1 MKDLIEI
8 TLDFET
14 YYCKKSKYSLAAKG
28 MTYEKYIRDEKF
40 EVIGLAVKVGNRNTE
55 WLSPHEIQDWI
66 NHVEVAYGWENVR
79 LIAQNAVFD
88 ASILGL
94 KFNVYPGQ
102 IADTMLMSKA
112 VQQWDGNSLDVIT
125 RQLRA
130 KYGWVCVQNNDGTAW
145 VGSATGEN
153 EQLKQFAVDKGT
165 EVHDA
170 DGKHLDDFTDED
182 YEAYAQYCIIDVDLT
197 WSAYRFFLDYYGF
210 PEQEID
216 VMTTSIEMYTYPVME
231 LDTKVLEEVKANV
244 NQLREES
251 LARAGV
257 TLEEV
262 RSDAKFAEALMKL
275 GVEPP
280 TKINTKGEIKY
291 AFAKKDLEFL
301 KLLEHEDEGV
311 RELAQARFDNK
322 SSQAVTRVEDFLS
335 KAERGKLCVGIEYYG
350 ARTGRFGGFEGN
362 LQNLN
367 RNKVVGKDTPYGRLV
382 FYKGKADRFMK
393 LGEDGK
399 VLLARAGWVENDED
413 ELHEVG
419 LRDSVKAP
427 KGKTLVV
434 NDLSQIECVSGDSIV
449 LTDSGLKK
457 ICDISTSDLVFDGV
471 EYVKHDGVMF
481 KGVKDVIEYCGVV
494 GTPDHIVYTRDG
506 EPISLD
512 QAAFSKTELSTGG
525 SEWEKVW
532 EMAGD
537 EQTYTV
543 DDTDD
548 QSLVSMPMWF
558 GASSFSKRFEKRLI
572 HRLSKVRQRKR
583 ESLRRLTEKT
593 LQSVAC
599 QVQRLTRKGEGRQ
612 IYKQNL
618 RECGKS
624 VQELRRICP
633 LYVGARPERGLF
645 WLGARPYRHER
656 TLRKGKPSFC
666 NARAKRTNKGL
677 QRYGYLQW
685 RNDVCIEVCKN
696 LCTAL
701 SPRQCEQNGT
711 RWTNSGRNNLAFKH
725 QKTGALGIQGRTN
738 DTFRVHSQIQ
748 QQEGRGYA
756 STTGSEA
763 TRFTKLGNPIIGTI
777 PVYDIINCGVRHR
790 FCCNGVIVS
799 NCRVL
804 AYAAPEQWVLDAF
817 VAKKDIYKA
826 QASKSFGVPYE
837 EITKSMRFVG
847 KSQILGLGFQAGEN
861 GLRVVLGKRSED
873 FSSEELQGWVKSYR
887 ASVPN
892 IVAFWRKYK
901 AVLRAMVQGTSVSI
915 DDKGILQLEG
925 NCVVLP
931 NGMKLVYRSIRC
943 EKNENGF
950 DQYVYWGRNI
960 RTKKPDW
967 ENTFEGR
974 MVENAVQ
981 ALARIVLTTQ
991 MGWIKAEFRKRGW
1004 SRDDAHLAMQVHD
1017 ELIVCC
1023 REDIAEEVLEIMQHY
1038 MAKPPHWASDLPLGS
1053 DGDIA
1058 KRYGCAK

>member
-1 MKDLIEI
+1 MKDSIEI

-28 MTYEKYIRDEKF
+28 MTYEKYIRDNKF

-94 KFNVYPGQ
+94 KYNVYPGQ

-125 RQLRA
+125 RQLRT
-130 KYGWVCVQNNDGTAW
+130 KYGWICVQNNDGSTW

-170 DGKHLDDFTDED
+170 DGKHLCDFTDEAYD
-182 YEAYAQYCIIDVDLT
+182 AYAQYCITDVDLT

-280 TKINTKGEIKY
+280 TKINTKGEVKY

-382 FYKGKADRFMK
+382 FYKGKVDRFMK
-393 LGEDGK
+393 LGSDGK

-434 NDLSQIECVSGDSIV
+434 NDLSQIEC
-449 LTDSGLKK
+449 
-457 ICDISTSDLVFDGV
+457 
-471 EYVKHDGVMF
+471 
-481 KGVKDVIEYCGVV
+481 
-494 GTPDHIVYTRDG
+494 
-506 EPISLD
+506 
-512 QAAFSKTELSTGG
+512 
-525 SEWEKVW
+525 
-532 EMAGD
+532 
-537 EQTYTV
+537 
-543 DDTDD
+543 
-548 QSLVSMPMWF
+548 
-558 GASSFSKRFEKRLI
+558 
-572 HRLSKVRQRKR
+572 
-583 ESLRRLTEKT
+583 
-593 LQSVAC
+593 
-599 QVQRLTRKGEGRQ
+599 
-612 IYKQNL
+612 
-618 RECGKS
+618 
-624 VQELRRICP
+624 RI
-633 LYVGARPERGLF
+633 
-645 WLGARPYRHER
+645 
-656 TLRKGKPSFC
+656 
-666 NARAKRTNKGL
+666 
-677 QRYGYLQW
+677 
-685 RNDVCIEVCKN
+685 
-696 LCTAL
+696 
-701 SPRQCEQNGT
+701 
-711 RWTNSGRNNLAFKH
+711 
-725 QKTGALGIQGRTN
+725 
-738 DTFRVHSQIQ
+738 
-748 QQEGRGYA
+748 
-756 STTGSEA
+756 
-763 TRFTKLGNPIIGTI
+763 
-777 PVYDIINCGVRHR
+777 
-790 FCCNGVIVS
+790 
-799 NCRVL
+799 L
-804 AYAAPEQWVLDAF
+804 AYTAHEQWVLDAF

-901 AVLRAMVQGTSVSI
+901 AVLRAMVQGMNVGI

-931 NGMKLVYRSIRC
+931 NGMKLVYRDIRC

-950 DQYVYWGRNI
+950 DQYIYWGRNI

-1023 REDIAEEVLEIMQHY
+1023 REDIAEEALEIMQHY
-1038 MAKPPHWASDLPLGS
+1038 MAKPPYWAADLPLGS

>member
-8 TLDFET
+8 ALDFET

-28 MTYEKYIRDEKF
+28 MTYEKYIRSEQF
-40 EVIGLAVKVGNRNTE
+40 EIIGLAVKVGSRPTE
-55 WLSPHEIQDWI
+55 WLRPHEIEDWI
-66 NHVEVAYGWENVR
+66 KHIEIAYGWENVR

-94 KFNVYPGQ
+94 KYNVYPGQ

-130 KYGWVCVQNNDGTAW
+130 KYGWICVQNKDGTVW

-170 DGKHLDDFTDED
+170 DGKHLCDFTGEE
-182 YEAYAQYCIIDVDLT
+182 YEAYAQYCITDVDLT

-280 TKINTKGEIKY
+280 TKINTKGETKY

-382 FYKGKADRFMK
+382 FYKGKVDRFMK
-393 LGEDGK
+393 LGSDGK

-434 NDLSQIECVSGDSIV
+434 NDLSQIEC
-449 LTDSGLKK
+449 
-457 ICDISTSDLVFDGV
+457 
-471 EYVKHDGVMF
+471 
-481 KGVKDVIEYCGVV
+481 
-494 GTPDHIVYTRDG
+494 
-506 EPISLD
+506 
-512 QAAFSKTELSTGG
+512 
-525 SEWEKVW
+525 
-532 EMAGD
+532 
-537 EQTYTV
+537 
-543 DDTDD
+543 
-548 QSLVSMPMWF
+548 
-558 GASSFSKRFEKRLI
+558 
-572 HRLSKVRQRKR
+572 
-583 ESLRRLTEKT
+583 
-593 LQSVAC
+593 
-599 QVQRLTRKGEGRQ
+599 
-612 IYKQNL
+612 
-618 RECGKS
+618 
-624 VQELRRICP
+624 RI
-633 LYVGARPERGLF
+633 
-645 WLGARPYRHER
+645 
-656 TLRKGKPSFC
+656 
-666 NARAKRTNKGL
+666 
-677 QRYGYLQW
+677 
-685 RNDVCIEVCKN
+685 
-696 LCTAL
+696 
-701 SPRQCEQNGT
+701 
-711 RWTNSGRNNLAFKH
+711 
-725 QKTGALGIQGRTN
+725 
-738 DTFRVHSQIQ
+738 
-748 QQEGRGYA
+748 
-756 STTGSEA
+756 
-763 TRFTKLGNPIIGTI
+763 
-777 PVYDIINCGVRHR
+777 
-790 FCCNGVIVS
+790 
-799 NCRVL
+799 L
-804 AYAAPEQWVLDAF
+804 AYTAHEQWVLDAF

-901 AVLRAMVQGTSVSI
+901 AVLRAMVQGMNVGI

-931 NGMKLVYRSIRC
+931 NGMKLVYRDIRC

>member
-1 MKDLIEI
+1 MKDIIEI

-14 YYCKKSKYSLAAKG
+14 YYSKKEKYSLATKG
-28 MTYEKYIRDEKF
+28 MTYEKYIRDPKF
-40 EVIGLAVKVGNRNTE
+40 EIIGVSAKVGSRNTE
-55 WLSPHEIQDWI
+55 WLCPHEIQDFVDHI
-66 NHVEVAYGWENVR
+66 EVAYGWDNVR
-79 LIAQNAVFD
+79 MIAQNAVFD

-94 KFNVYPGQ
+94 KYNVYPGQ

-112 VQQWDGNSLDVIT
+112 IQQWDGNSLDVIT
-125 RQLRA
+125 RKLRE
-130 KYGWVCVQNNDGTAW
+130 KYRWICVQNDDGSTW
-145 VGSATGEN
+145 VGQAVGEN
-153 EQLKQFAVDKGT
+153 EQLKPFAVDKGT

-170 DGKHLDDFTDED
+170 DGKRLQDFTEEE
-182 YEAYAQYCIIDVDLT
+182 YEAYAQYCITDVDLT
-197 WSAYRFFLDYYGF
+197 WSAYRFFMDHYGF

-231 LDTKVLEEVKANV
+231 LDKKVLEEVKANV

-280 TKINTKGEIKY
+280 TKINTKGEVKY

-367 RNKVVGKDTPYGRLV
+367 RNKTVGKDTPYGRLV

-399 VLLARAGWVENDED
+399 VLLAKSGWVENDED

-449 LTDSGLKK
+449 LTDSGLKN
-457 ICDISTSDLVFDGV
+457 ICDISTSDLVFDGM

-512 QAAFSKTELSTGG
+512 QAAFSKAELSTGG
-525 SEWEKVW
+525 DEWKKLW
-532 EMAGD
+532 EIASA
-537 EQTYTV
+537 EQTYT
-543 DDTDD
+543 
-548 QSLVSMPMWF
+548 
-558 GASSFSKRFEKRLI
+558 I
-572 HRLSKVRQRKR
+572 
-583 ESLRRLTEKT
+583 
-593 LQSVAC
+593 
-599 QVQRLTRKGEGRQ
+599 
-612 IYKQNL
+612 
-618 RECGKS
+618 
-624 VQELRRICP
+624 
-633 LYVGARPERGLF
+633 
-645 WLGARPYRHER
+645 
-656 TLRKGKPSFC
+656 
-666 NARAKRTNKGL
+666 
-677 QRYGYLQW
+677 
-685 RNDVCIEVCKN
+685 
-696 LCTAL
+696 
-701 SPRQCEQNGT
+701 
-711 RWTNSGRNNLAFKH
+711 
-725 QKTGALGIQGRTN
+725 N
-738 DTFRVHSQIQ
+738 DTSRVHSQIQ
-748 QQEGRGYA
+748 QRESRVDA
-756 STTGSEA
+756 PTPSNKS

-777 PVYDIINCGVRHR
+777 PVYDIINCGPRHR

-804 AYAAPEQWVLDAF
+804 AYTAHEQWVLDAF
-817 VAKKDIYKA
+817 VSKKDIYKA

-837 EITKSMRFVG
+837 EITKSMRFIG

-873 FSSEELQGWVKSYR
+873 FSSEELQSWVKSYR

-892 IVAFWRKYK
+892 IVEFWKKYK
-901 AVLRAMVQGTSVSI
+901 AVLKAMVQGVSVDV

-931 NGMKLVYRSIRC
+931 NGMKLVYRKMRVD
-943 EKNENGF
+943 KNERGF
-950 DQYVYWGRNI
+950 DQYTYWGKNV

-974 MVENAVQ
+974 MVENAIQ

-991 MGWIKAEFRKRGW
+991 MSWIKAEFRKRGW

>member
-1 MKDLIEI
+1 MELTEI

-14 YYCKKSKYSLAAKG
+14 YYNKKSKYSLAAKG
-28 MTYEKYIRDEKF
+28 MTYEKYIRDDKF

-94 KFNVYPGQ
+94 KYNVYPGQ

-125 RQLRA
+125 RQLRT
-130 KYGWVCVQNNDGTAW
+130 KYGWICVQNNDGRTW

-170 DGKHLDDFTDED
+170 DGKHLCDFTDEAYD
-182 YEAYAQYCIIDVDLT
+182 AYAQYCITDVDLT

-251 LARAGV
+251 LVRAGV

-280 TKINTKGEIKY
+280 TKINTKGEVKY

-382 FYKGKADRFMK
+382 FYKGKVDRFMK
-393 LGEDGK
+393 LVPDGK

-434 NDLSQIECVSGDSIV
+434 NDLSQIEC
-449 LTDSGLKK
+449 
-457 ICDISTSDLVFDGV
+457 
-471 EYVKHDGVMF
+471 
-481 KGVKDVIEYCGVV
+481 
-494 GTPDHIVYTRDG
+494 
-506 EPISLD
+506 
-512 QAAFSKTELSTGG
+512 
-525 SEWEKVW
+525 
-532 EMAGD
+532 
-537 EQTYTV
+537 
-543 DDTDD
+543 
-548 QSLVSMPMWF
+548 
-558 GASSFSKRFEKRLI
+558 
-572 HRLSKVRQRKR
+572 
-583 ESLRRLTEKT
+583 
-593 LQSVAC
+593 
-599 QVQRLTRKGEGRQ
+599 
-612 IYKQNL
+612 
-618 RECGKS
+618 
-624 VQELRRICP
+624 RI
-633 LYVGARPERGLF
+633 
-645 WLGARPYRHER
+645 
-656 TLRKGKPSFC
+656 
-666 NARAKRTNKGL
+666 
-677 QRYGYLQW
+677 
-685 RNDVCIEVCKN
+685 
-696 LCTAL
+696 
-701 SPRQCEQNGT
+701 
-711 RWTNSGRNNLAFKH
+711 
-725 QKTGALGIQGRTN
+725 
-738 DTFRVHSQIQ
+738 
-748 QQEGRGYA
+748 
-756 STTGSEA
+756 
-763 TRFTKLGNPIIGTI
+763 
-777 PVYDIINCGVRHR
+777 
-790 FCCNGVIVS
+790 
-799 NCRVL
+799 L
-804 AYAAPEQWVLDAF
+804 AYTAHEQWVLDAF

-901 AVLRAMVQGTSVSI
+901 AVLRAMVQGMNVGI

-931 NGMKLVYRSIRC
+931 NGMKLVYRDIRC

-950 DQYVYWGRNI
+950 DQYIYWGRNI

>member
-28 MTYEKYIRDEKF
+28 MTYEKYIRDNKF

-55 WLSPHEIQDWI
+55 WLRPHEIEDWI

-94 KFNVYPGQ
+94 KYNVYPGQ

-125 RQLRA
+125 RQLRT
-130 KYGWVCVQNNDGTAW
+130 KYGWICVQNNDGSTW

-170 DGKHLDDFTDED
+170 DGKHLCDFTDEEYD
-182 YEAYAQYCIIDVDLT
+182 AYAQYCITDVDLT
-197 WSAYRFFLDYYGF
+197 WSAYRFFLYYYGF

-251 LARAGV
+251 LTRAGV

-280 TKINTKGEIKY
+280 TKINTKGEVKY

-382 FYKGKADRFMK
+382 FYKGKVDRFMK
-393 LGEDGK
+393 LGSDGK

-434 NDLSQIECVSGDSIV
+434 NDLSQIEC
-449 LTDSGLKK
+449 
-457 ICDISTSDLVFDGV
+457 
-471 EYVKHDGVMF
+471 
-481 KGVKDVIEYCGVV
+481 
-494 GTPDHIVYTRDG
+494 
-506 EPISLD
+506 
-512 QAAFSKTELSTGG
+512 
-525 SEWEKVW
+525 
-532 EMAGD
+532 
-537 EQTYTV
+537 
-543 DDTDD
+543 
-548 QSLVSMPMWF
+548 
-558 GASSFSKRFEKRLI
+558 
-572 HRLSKVRQRKR
+572 
-583 ESLRRLTEKT
+583 
-593 LQSVAC
+593 
-599 QVQRLTRKGEGRQ
+599 
-612 IYKQNL
+612 
-618 RECGKS
+618 
-624 VQELRRICP
+624 RI
-633 LYVGARPERGLF
+633 
-645 WLGARPYRHER
+645 
-656 TLRKGKPSFC
+656 
-666 NARAKRTNKGL
+666 
-677 QRYGYLQW
+677 
-685 RNDVCIEVCKN
+685 
-696 LCTAL
+696 
-701 SPRQCEQNGT
+701 
-711 RWTNSGRNNLAFKH
+711 
-725 QKTGALGIQGRTN
+725 
-738 DTFRVHSQIQ
+738 
-748 QQEGRGYA
+748 
-756 STTGSEA
+756 
-763 TRFTKLGNPIIGTI
+763 
-777 PVYDIINCGVRHR
+777 
-790 FCCNGVIVS
+790 
-799 NCRVL
+799 L
-804 AYAAPEQWVLDAF
+804 AYTAHEQWVLDAF

-901 AVLRAMVQGTSVSI
+901 AVLRAMVQGMNVGI

-931 NGMKLVYRSIRC
+931 NGMKLVYRDIRC

>member
-28 MTYEKYIRDEKF
+28 MTYEKYIRDNKF
-40 EVIGLAVKVGNRNTE
+40 EVIGLAVKVVNRNTE
-55 WLSPHEIQDWI
+55 WLRPHEIQDWI
-66 NHVEVAYGWENVR
+66 NHVEAAYGWENVR

-94 KFNVYPGQ
+94 KYNVYPGQ

-125 RQLRA
+125 RQLRT
-130 KYGWVCVQNNDGTAW
+130 KYGWICVQNNDGSTW
-145 VGSATGEN
+145 VGSATGKN

-170 DGKHLDDFTDED
+170 EGKHLCDFTDEAYD
-182 YEAYAQYCIIDVDLT
+182 AYAQYCITDVDLT

-280 TKINTKGEIKY
+280 TKINTKGEVKY

-382 FYKGKADRFMK
+382 FYKGKVDRFMK
-393 LGEDGK
+393 LGSDGK

-434 NDLSQIECVSGDSIV
+434 NDLSQIEC
-449 LTDSGLKK
+449 
-457 ICDISTSDLVFDGV
+457 
-471 EYVKHDGVMF
+471 
-481 KGVKDVIEYCGVV
+481 
-494 GTPDHIVYTRDG
+494 
-506 EPISLD
+506 
-512 QAAFSKTELSTGG
+512 
-525 SEWEKVW
+525 
-532 EMAGD
+532 
-537 EQTYTV
+537 
-543 DDTDD
+543 
-548 QSLVSMPMWF
+548 
-558 GASSFSKRFEKRLI
+558 
-572 HRLSKVRQRKR
+572 
-583 ESLRRLTEKT
+583 
-593 LQSVAC
+593 
-599 QVQRLTRKGEGRQ
+599 
-612 IYKQNL
+612 
-618 RECGKS
+618 
-624 VQELRRICP
+624 RI
-633 LYVGARPERGLF
+633 
-645 WLGARPYRHER
+645 
-656 TLRKGKPSFC
+656 
-666 NARAKRTNKGL
+666 
-677 QRYGYLQW
+677 
-685 RNDVCIEVCKN
+685 
-696 LCTAL
+696 
-701 SPRQCEQNGT
+701 
-711 RWTNSGRNNLAFKH
+711 
-725 QKTGALGIQGRTN
+725 
-738 DTFRVHSQIQ
+738 
-748 QQEGRGYA
+748 
-756 STTGSEA
+756 
-763 TRFTKLGNPIIGTI
+763 
-777 PVYDIINCGVRHR
+777 
-790 FCCNGVIVS
+790 
-799 NCRVL
+799 L
-804 AYAAPEQWVLDAF
+804 AYTAHEQWVLDAF

-901 AVLRAMVQGTSVSI
+901 AVLRAMVQGMNVGI

-931 NGMKLVYRSIRC
+931 NGMKLVYRDIRC

>member
-1 MKDLIEI
+1 MKYLIEI

-66 NHVEVAYGWENVR
+66 NHIEVAYGWENVR

-125 RQLRA
+125 RQLRT
-130 KYGWVCVQNNDGTAW
+130 KYGWICVQNNDGSTW
-145 VGSATGEN
+145 VGPATGEN

-170 DGKHLDDFTDED
+170 EGKHLCDFTDEE
-182 YEAYAQYCIIDVDLT
+182 YNAYAQYCITDVDLT

-280 TKINTKGEIKY
+280 TKINTKGEVKY
-291 AFAKKDLEFL
+291 AFAKKDLAFL
-301 KLLEHEDEGV
+301 KLLEHEYEGV

-382 FYKGKADRFMK
+382 FYKGKVDRFMK
-393 LGEDGK
+393 LGSDGK

-434 NDLSQIECVSGDSIV
+434 NDLSQIEC
-449 LTDSGLKK
+449 
-457 ICDISTSDLVFDGV
+457 
-471 EYVKHDGVMF
+471 
-481 KGVKDVIEYCGVV
+481 
-494 GTPDHIVYTRDG
+494 
-506 EPISLD
+506 
-512 QAAFSKTELSTGG
+512 
-525 SEWEKVW
+525 
-532 EMAGD
+532 
-537 EQTYTV
+537 
-543 DDTDD
+543 
-548 QSLVSMPMWF
+548 
-558 GASSFSKRFEKRLI
+558 
-572 HRLSKVRQRKR
+572 
-583 ESLRRLTEKT
+583 
-593 LQSVAC
+593 
-599 QVQRLTRKGEGRQ
+599 
-612 IYKQNL
+612 
-618 RECGKS
+618 
-624 VQELRRICP
+624 RI
-633 LYVGARPERGLF
+633 
-645 WLGARPYRHER
+645 
-656 TLRKGKPSFC
+656 
-666 NARAKRTNKGL
+666 
-677 QRYGYLQW
+677 
-685 RNDVCIEVCKN
+685 
-696 LCTAL
+696 
-701 SPRQCEQNGT
+701 
-711 RWTNSGRNNLAFKH
+711 
-725 QKTGALGIQGRTN
+725 
-738 DTFRVHSQIQ
+738 
-748 QQEGRGYA
+748 
-756 STTGSEA
+756 
-763 TRFTKLGNPIIGTI
+763 
-777 PVYDIINCGVRHR
+777 
-790 FCCNGVIVS
+790 
-799 NCRVL
+799 L
-804 AYAAPEQWVLDAF
+804 AYTAHEQWVLDAF

-847 KSQILGLGFQAGEN
+847 KSQILGLGFHAGEN

-931 NGMKLVYRSIRC
+931 NGMKLVYRNMRC

-960 RTKKPDW
+960 RTKNPDW

>member
-14 YYCKKSKYSLAAKG
+14 YYYKKSKYSLAAKG
-28 MTYEKYIRDEKF
+28 MTYEKYIRSEQF
-40 EVIGLAVKVGNRNTE
+40 EIIGLAVKVGSRPTE
-55 WLSPHEIQDWI
+55 WLRPHEIQNWI
-66 NHVEVAYGWENVR
+66 NHVEVAHGWENVR

-94 KFNVYPGQ
+94 KYNVYPGQ

-125 RQLRA
+125 RQLRT
-130 KYGWVCVQNNDGTAW
+130 KYGWICVQNNDGSTW
-145 VGSATGEN
+145 VGSAIDEN

-170 DGKHLDDFTDED
+170 DGKHLCDFTDEEYD
-182 YEAYAQYCIIDVDLT
+182 AYAQYCITDVDLT

-280 TKINTKGEIKY
+280 TKINTKGETKY

-393 LGEDGK
+393 LGSDGK

-434 NDLSQIECVSGDSIV
+434 NDLSQIEC
-449 LTDSGLKK
+449 
-457 ICDISTSDLVFDGV
+457 
-471 EYVKHDGVMF
+471 
-481 KGVKDVIEYCGVV
+481 
-494 GTPDHIVYTRDG
+494 
-506 EPISLD
+506 
-512 QAAFSKTELSTGG
+512 
-525 SEWEKVW
+525 
-532 EMAGD
+532 
-537 EQTYTV
+537 
-543 DDTDD
+543 
-548 QSLVSMPMWF
+548 
-558 GASSFSKRFEKRLI
+558 
-572 HRLSKVRQRKR
+572 
-583 ESLRRLTEKT
+583 
-593 LQSVAC
+593 
-599 QVQRLTRKGEGRQ
+599 
-612 IYKQNL
+612 
-618 RECGKS
+618 
-624 VQELRRICP
+624 RI
-633 LYVGARPERGLF
+633 
-645 WLGARPYRHER
+645 
-656 TLRKGKPSFC
+656 
-666 NARAKRTNKGL
+666 
-677 QRYGYLQW
+677 
-685 RNDVCIEVCKN
+685 
-696 LCTAL
+696 
-701 SPRQCEQNGT
+701 
-711 RWTNSGRNNLAFKH
+711 
-725 QKTGALGIQGRTN
+725 
-738 DTFRVHSQIQ
+738 
-748 QQEGRGYA
+748 
-756 STTGSEA
+756 
-763 TRFTKLGNPIIGTI
+763 
-777 PVYDIINCGVRHR
+777 
-790 FCCNGVIVS
+790 
-799 NCRVL
+799 L
-804 AYAAPEQWVLDAF
+804 AYTAHEQWVLDAF

-847 KSQILGLGFQAGEN
+847 KSQILGLGFHAGEN

-901 AVLRAMVQGTSVSI
+901 AVLRAMVQGMNVGI

-931 NGMKLVYRSIRC
+931 NGMKLVYRDIRC

-950 DQYVYWGRNI
+950 DQYIYRGRNI

-991 MGWIKAEFRKRGW
+991 MSWIKAEFRKRGW

>member
-1 MKDLIEI
+1 MELTEI

-14 YYCKKSKYSLAAKG
+14 YYCKKFKYSLAAKG
-28 MTYEKYIRDEKF
+28 MTYEKYIRSNQF
-40 EVIGLAVKVGNRNTE
+40 EVIGLAVKVGSRPTE
-55 WLSPHEIQDWI
+55 WLSPHEIEDWI
-66 NHVEVAYGWENVR
+66 KHIEIAYGWDNVR

-94 KFNVYPGQ
+94 KYNVYPGQ

-125 RQLRA
+125 RQMRE
-130 KYGWVCVQNNDGTAW
+130 KYGWICVQNNDGTSW
-145 VGSATGEN
+145 VGSATGKN

-170 DGKHLDDFTDED
+170 DGKHLYDFTDDE
-182 YEAYAQYCIIDVDLT
+182 YAAYAQYCITDVDLT

-231 LDTKVLEEVKANV
+231 LDTKVLEEVKDNV

-280 TKINTKGEIKY
+280 TKINTKGETKY

-301 KLLEHEDEGV
+301 KLLEHEDEVV

-382 FYKGKADRFMK
+382 FYKGKVDRFMK
-393 LGEDGK
+393 LGSDGK

-434 NDLSQIECVSGDSIV
+434 NDLSQIEC
-449 LTDSGLKK
+449 
-457 ICDISTSDLVFDGV
+457 
-471 EYVKHDGVMF
+471 
-481 KGVKDVIEYCGVV
+481 
-494 GTPDHIVYTRDG
+494 
-506 EPISLD
+506 
-512 QAAFSKTELSTGG
+512 
-525 SEWEKVW
+525 
-532 EMAGD
+532 
-537 EQTYTV
+537 
-543 DDTDD
+543 
-548 QSLVSMPMWF
+548 
-558 GASSFSKRFEKRLI
+558 
-572 HRLSKVRQRKR
+572 
-583 ESLRRLTEKT
+583 
-593 LQSVAC
+593 
-599 QVQRLTRKGEGRQ
+599 
-612 IYKQNL
+612 
-618 RECGKS
+618 
-624 VQELRRICP
+624 RI
-633 LYVGARPERGLF
+633 
-645 WLGARPYRHER
+645 
-656 TLRKGKPSFC
+656 
-666 NARAKRTNKGL
+666 
-677 QRYGYLQW
+677 
-685 RNDVCIEVCKN
+685 
-696 LCTAL
+696 
-701 SPRQCEQNGT
+701 
-711 RWTNSGRNNLAFKH
+711 
-725 QKTGALGIQGRTN
+725 
-738 DTFRVHSQIQ
+738 
-748 QQEGRGYA
+748 
-756 STTGSEA
+756 
-763 TRFTKLGNPIIGTI
+763 
-777 PVYDIINCGVRHR
+777 
-790 FCCNGVIVS
+790 
-799 NCRVL
+799 L
-804 AYAAPEQWVLDAF
+804 AYTAHEQWVLDAF

-887 ASVPN
+887 TSVPN
-892 IVAFWRKYK
+892 IDAFWRKYK
-901 AVLRAMVQGTSVSI
+901 AVLRAMVQGMNVGI

-931 NGMKLVYRSIRC
+931 NGMKLVYRDIRC

-1023 REDIAEEVLEIMQHY
+1023 REDIAEEVLEIMQRY

>member
-28 MTYEKYIRDEKF
+28 MTYEKYIRDDKF
-40 EVIGLAVKVGNRNTE
+40 EIIGLAVKVGNRNTE
-55 WLSPHEIQDWI
+55 WLCPNEVQDWV
-66 NHVEVAYGWENVR
+66 NHIAIAYGWENVR

-94 KFNVYPGQ
+94 KYNVYPGQ

-125 RQLRA
+125 RQLRT
-130 KYGWVCVQNNDGTAW
+130 KYEWICVQNNDGSTW

-170 DGKHLDDFTDED
+170 DGKRLYDFTDDE
-182 YEAYAQYCIIDVDLT
+182 YSAYAQYCITDVDLT

-262 RSDAKFAEALMKL
+262 RSDAKFAEALIKL

-280 TKINTKGEIKY
+280 TKVNTKGETKY

-367 RNKVVGKDTPYGRLV
+367 RNKTVGKDTPYGRLV

-393 LGEDGK
+393 LGDDGK
-399 VLLARAGWVENDED
+399 VLLVRSGWVENDED

-434 NDLSQIECVSGDSIV
+434 NDLSQIEC
-449 LTDSGLKK
+449 
-457 ICDISTSDLVFDGV
+457 
-471 EYVKHDGVMF
+471 
-481 KGVKDVIEYCGVV
+481 
-494 GTPDHIVYTRDG
+494 
-506 EPISLD
+506 
-512 QAAFSKTELSTGG
+512 
-525 SEWEKVW
+525 
-532 EMAGD
+532 
-537 EQTYTV
+537 
-543 DDTDD
+543 
-548 QSLVSMPMWF
+548 
-558 GASSFSKRFEKRLI
+558 
-572 HRLSKVRQRKR
+572 
-583 ESLRRLTEKT
+583 
-593 LQSVAC
+593 
-599 QVQRLTRKGEGRQ
+599 
-612 IYKQNL
+612 
-618 RECGKS
+618 
-624 VQELRRICP
+624 
-633 LYVGARPERGLF
+633 
-645 WLGARPYRHER
+645 
-656 TLRKGKPSFC
+656 
-666 NARAKRTNKGL
+666 
-677 QRYGYLQW
+677 
-685 RNDVCIEVCKN
+685 
-696 LCTAL
+696 
-701 SPRQCEQNGT
+701 
-711 RWTNSGRNNLAFKH
+711 
-725 QKTGALGIQGRTN
+725 
-738 DTFRVHSQIQ
+738 
-748 QQEGRGYA
+748 
-756 STTGSEA
+756 
-763 TRFTKLGNPIIGTI
+763 
-777 PVYDIINCGVRHR
+777 
-790 FCCNGVIVS
+790 
-799 NCRVL
+799 RVL
-804 AYAAPEQWVLDAF
+804 AYTAHEQWVLDAF
-817 VAKKDIYKA
+817 VVKKDIYKA

-901 AVLRAMVQGTSVSI
+901 AVLRAMVQGTNVSI

-931 NGMKLVYRSIRC
+931 NGMKLVYRNIRC
-943 EKNENGF
+943 EKNDNGF

-991 MGWIKAEFRKRGW
+991 MGWVKAEFRKRGW

>member
-1 MKDLIEI
+1 MELTEI

-14 YYCKKSKYSLAAKG
+14 YYNKKSKYSLAAKG
-28 MTYEKYIRDEKF
+28 MTYEKYIRDNKF

-55 WLSPHEIQDWI
+55 WLSSHEIQDWI

-125 RQLRA
+125 RQLRT
-130 KYGWVCVQNNDGTAW
+130 KYGWICVQNNDGSTW
-145 VGSATGEN
+145 VGSATGKN

-170 DGKHLDDFTDED
+170 DGKHLCDFTDEE
-182 YEAYAQYCIIDVDLT
+182 YNAYAQYCITDVDLT

-280 TKINTKGEIKY
+280 TKINTKGEVKY

-393 LGEDGK
+393 LGSDGK

-434 NDLSQIECVSGDSIV
+434 NDLSQIEC
-449 LTDSGLKK
+449 
-457 ICDISTSDLVFDGV
+457 
-471 EYVKHDGVMF
+471 
-481 KGVKDVIEYCGVV
+481 
-494 GTPDHIVYTRDG
+494 
-506 EPISLD
+506 
-512 QAAFSKTELSTGG
+512 
-525 SEWEKVW
+525 
-532 EMAGD
+532 
-537 EQTYTV
+537 
-543 DDTDD
+543 
-548 QSLVSMPMWF
+548 
-558 GASSFSKRFEKRLI
+558 
-572 HRLSKVRQRKR
+572 
-583 ESLRRLTEKT
+583 
-593 LQSVAC
+593 
-599 QVQRLTRKGEGRQ
+599 
-612 IYKQNL
+612 
-618 RECGKS
+618 
-624 VQELRRICP
+624 RI
-633 LYVGARPERGLF
+633 
-645 WLGARPYRHER
+645 
-656 TLRKGKPSFC
+656 
-666 NARAKRTNKGL
+666 
-677 QRYGYLQW
+677 
-685 RNDVCIEVCKN
+685 
-696 LCTAL
+696 
-701 SPRQCEQNGT
+701 
-711 RWTNSGRNNLAFKH
+711 
-725 QKTGALGIQGRTN
+725 
-738 DTFRVHSQIQ
+738 
-748 QQEGRGYA
+748 
-756 STTGSEA
+756 
-763 TRFTKLGNPIIGTI
+763 
-777 PVYDIINCGVRHR
+777 
-790 FCCNGVIVS
+790 
-799 NCRVL
+799 L
-804 AYAAPEQWVLDAF
+804 AYTAHEQWVLDAF

-901 AVLRAMVQGTSVSI
+901 AVLRAMVQGMNVGI

-931 NGMKLVYRSIRC
+931 NGMKLVYRDIRC

-1023 REDIAEEVLEIMQHY
+1023 REDIAEEVLEIIQHY

>member
-28 MTYEKYIRDEKF
+28 MTYEKYIRNNKF
-40 EVIGLAVKVGNRNTE
+40 EIIGLAVKVGNRNTE
-55 WLSPHEIQDWI
+55 WLSSHEIQDWI

-94 KFNVYPGQ
+94 KYNVYPGQ

-125 RQLRA
+125 RQLRT
-130 KYGWVCVQNNDGTAW
+130 KYGWICVQNNDGSTW

-170 DGKHLDDFTDED
+170 DGKHLCDFTGEEYD
-182 YEAYAQYCIIDVDLT
+182 AYAQYCITDVDLT

-280 TKINTKGEIKY
+280 TKINTKGETKY

-382 FYKGKADRFMK
+382 FYKGKVDRFMK
-393 LGEDGK
+393 LGSDGK

-434 NDLSQIECVSGDSIV
+434 NDLSQIEC
-449 LTDSGLKK
+449 
-457 ICDISTSDLVFDGV
+457 
-471 EYVKHDGVMF
+471 
-481 KGVKDVIEYCGVV
+481 
-494 GTPDHIVYTRDG
+494 
-506 EPISLD
+506 
-512 QAAFSKTELSTGG
+512 
-525 SEWEKVW
+525 
-532 EMAGD
+532 
-537 EQTYTV
+537 
-543 DDTDD
+543 
-548 QSLVSMPMWF
+548 
-558 GASSFSKRFEKRLI
+558 
-572 HRLSKVRQRKR
+572 
-583 ESLRRLTEKT
+583 
-593 LQSVAC
+593 
-599 QVQRLTRKGEGRQ
+599 
-612 IYKQNL
+612 
-618 RECGKS
+618 
-624 VQELRRICP
+624 RI
-633 LYVGARPERGLF
+633 
-645 WLGARPYRHER
+645 
-656 TLRKGKPSFC
+656 
-666 NARAKRTNKGL
+666 
-677 QRYGYLQW
+677 
-685 RNDVCIEVCKN
+685 
-696 LCTAL
+696 
-701 SPRQCEQNGT
+701 
-711 RWTNSGRNNLAFKH
+711 
-725 QKTGALGIQGRTN
+725 
-738 DTFRVHSQIQ
+738 
-748 QQEGRGYA
+748 
-756 STTGSEA
+756 
-763 TRFTKLGNPIIGTI
+763 
-777 PVYDIINCGVRHR
+777 
-790 FCCNGVIVS
+790 
-799 NCRVL
+799 L
-804 AYAAPEQWVLDAF
+804 AYTAHEQWVLDAF

-901 AVLRAMVQGTSVSI
+901 AVLRAMVQGMNVGI

-931 NGMKLVYRSIRC
+931 NGMKLVYRNIRC

-991 MGWIKAEFRKRGW
+991 MSWIKAEFRKRGW

>member
-14 YYCKKSKYSLAAKG
+14 YYDKKGKYSLASKG
-28 MTYEKYIRDEKF
+28 MTYEKYIRDPKF
-40 EVIGLAVKVGNRNTE
+40 EIIGVSAKVGNRNTQ
-55 WLSPHEIQDWI
+55 WLCPHEIQDWI
-66 NHVEVAYGWENVR
+66 NHIEIAYGWDNVR
-79 LIAQNAVFD
+79 MIAQNAVFD

-94 KFNVYPGQ
+94 KFNTYPGQ

-125 RQLRA
+125 RKLRE
-130 KYGWVCVQNNDGTAW
+130 KYGWICVQNDDGSTW
-145 VGSATGEN
+145 VGQAVGEN
-153 EQLKQFAVDKGT
+153 EQLKPFAVDKGT

-170 DGKHLDDFTDED
+170 DGKHLADFSDEEYD
-182 YEAYAQYCIIDVDLT
+182 AYAKYCITDVDLT
-197 WSAYRFFLDYYGF
+197 WSAYRFFMDHYGF
-210 PEQEID
+210 PEQEIE

-231 LDTKVLEEVKANV
+231 LDKKVLEEVKANV

-280 TKINTKGEIKY
+280 TKINTKGETKY

-367 RNKVVGKDTPYGRLV
+367 RNKTVGKDTPYGRLV

-399 VLLARAGWVENDED
+399 VLLARAGWVDNDED

-434 NDLSQIECVSGDSIV
+434 NDLSQIEC
-449 LTDSGLKK
+449 
-457 ICDISTSDLVFDGV
+457 
-471 EYVKHDGVMF
+471 
-481 KGVKDVIEYCGVV
+481 
-494 GTPDHIVYTRDG
+494 
-506 EPISLD
+506 
-512 QAAFSKTELSTGG
+512 
-525 SEWEKVW
+525 
-532 EMAGD
+532 
-537 EQTYTV
+537 
-543 DDTDD
+543 
-548 QSLVSMPMWF
+548 
-558 GASSFSKRFEKRLI
+558 
-572 HRLSKVRQRKR
+572 
-583 ESLRRLTEKT
+583 
-593 LQSVAC
+593 
-599 QVQRLTRKGEGRQ
+599 
-612 IYKQNL
+612 
-618 RECGKS
+618 
-624 VQELRRICP
+624 RI
-633 LYVGARPERGLF
+633 
-645 WLGARPYRHER
+645 
-656 TLRKGKPSFC
+656 
-666 NARAKRTNKGL
+666 
-677 QRYGYLQW
+677 
-685 RNDVCIEVCKN
+685 
-696 LCTAL
+696 
-701 SPRQCEQNGT
+701 
-711 RWTNSGRNNLAFKH
+711 
-725 QKTGALGIQGRTN
+725 
-738 DTFRVHSQIQ
+738 
-748 QQEGRGYA
+748 
-756 STTGSEA
+756 
-763 TRFTKLGNPIIGTI
+763 
-777 PVYDIINCGVRHR
+777 
-790 FCCNGVIVS
+790 
-799 NCRVL
+799 L
-804 AYAAPEQWVLDAF
+804 AYTAHEQWVLDAF
-817 VAKKDIYKA
+817 VSKKDIYKA

-837 EITKSMRFVG
+837 EITKSMRFIG

-873 FSSEELQGWVKSYR
+873 FSSEELQSWVKSYR

-901 AVLRAMVQGTSVSI
+901 AVLKAMVQGVSVDI
-915 DDKGILQLEG
+915 DDKGILSLDE
-925 NCVVLP
+925 NRVVLP
-931 NGMKLVYRSIRC
+931 NGMKLVYRGMRVAKSD
-943 EKNENGF
+943 NGF
-950 DQYVYWGRNI
+950 DQYQYWGKNI

-974 MVENAVQ
+974 MVENAIQ

>member
-28 MTYEKYIRDEKF
+28 MTYEKYIRDNKF
-40 EVIGLAVKVGNRNTE
+40 EIIGLAVKVGNRNTE
-55 WLSPHEIQDWI
+55 WLRPHEIQDWI

-94 KFNVYPGQ
+94 KYNVYPGQ

-125 RQLRA
+125 RQLRT
-130 KYGWVCVQNNDGTAW
+130 KYGWICVQNNDGSTW
-145 VGSATGEN
+145 VGSAIDEN

-170 DGKHLDDFTDED
+170 DGKHLCDFTDEAYD
-182 YEAYAQYCIIDVDLT
+182 AYAQYCITDVDLT

-280 TKINTKGEIKY
+280 TKINTKGEVKY

-382 FYKGKADRFMK
+382 FYKGKVDRFMK
-393 LGEDGK
+393 LGSDGK

-434 NDLSQIECVSGDSIV
+434 NDLSQIEC
-449 LTDSGLKK
+449 
-457 ICDISTSDLVFDGV
+457 
-471 EYVKHDGVMF
+471 
-481 KGVKDVIEYCGVV
+481 
-494 GTPDHIVYTRDG
+494 
-506 EPISLD
+506 
-512 QAAFSKTELSTGG
+512 
-525 SEWEKVW
+525 
-532 EMAGD
+532 
-537 EQTYTV
+537 
-543 DDTDD
+543 
-548 QSLVSMPMWF
+548 
-558 GASSFSKRFEKRLI
+558 
-572 HRLSKVRQRKR
+572 
-583 ESLRRLTEKT
+583 
-593 LQSVAC
+593 
-599 QVQRLTRKGEGRQ
+599 
-612 IYKQNL
+612 
-618 RECGKS
+618 
-624 VQELRRICP
+624 RI
-633 LYVGARPERGLF
+633 
-645 WLGARPYRHER
+645 
-656 TLRKGKPSFC
+656 
-666 NARAKRTNKGL
+666 
-677 QRYGYLQW
+677 
-685 RNDVCIEVCKN
+685 
-696 LCTAL
+696 
-701 SPRQCEQNGT
+701 
-711 RWTNSGRNNLAFKH
+711 
-725 QKTGALGIQGRTN
+725 
-738 DTFRVHSQIQ
+738 
-748 QQEGRGYA
+748 
-756 STTGSEA
+756 
-763 TRFTKLGNPIIGTI
+763 
-777 PVYDIINCGVRHR
+777 
-790 FCCNGVIVS
+790 
-799 NCRVL
+799 L
-804 AYAAPEQWVLDAF
+804 AYTAHEQWVLDAF

-901 AVLRAMVQGTSVSI
+901 AVLRAMVQGMNVGI

-931 NGMKLVYRSIRC
+931 NGMKLVYRDIRC

>member
-40 EVIGLAVKVGNRNTE
+40 EVIGLAIKVGNRNTE

-66 NHVEVAYGWENVR
+66 NHIEVAYGWENVR

-125 RQLRA
+125 RQLRT
-130 KYGWVCVQNNDGTAW
+130 KYGWICVQNNDGSTW
-145 VGSATGEN
+145 VGSAIDEN

-170 DGKHLDDFTDED
+170 DGKHLCDFTDEAYD
-182 YEAYAQYCIIDVDLT
+182 AYAQYCITDVDLT

-280 TKINTKGEIKY
+280 TKINTKGEVKY

-393 LGEDGK
+393 LGSDGK

-434 NDLSQIECVSGDSIV
+434 NDLSQIEC
-449 LTDSGLKK
+449 
-457 ICDISTSDLVFDGV
+457 
-471 EYVKHDGVMF
+471 
-481 KGVKDVIEYCGVV
+481 
-494 GTPDHIVYTRDG
+494 
-506 EPISLD
+506 
-512 QAAFSKTELSTGG
+512 
-525 SEWEKVW
+525 
-532 EMAGD
+532 
-537 EQTYTV
+537 
-543 DDTDD
+543 
-548 QSLVSMPMWF
+548 
-558 GASSFSKRFEKRLI
+558 
-572 HRLSKVRQRKR
+572 
-583 ESLRRLTEKT
+583 
-593 LQSVAC
+593 
-599 QVQRLTRKGEGRQ
+599 
-612 IYKQNL
+612 
-618 RECGKS
+618 
-624 VQELRRICP
+624 RI
-633 LYVGARPERGLF
+633 
-645 WLGARPYRHER
+645 
-656 TLRKGKPSFC
+656 
-666 NARAKRTNKGL
+666 
-677 QRYGYLQW
+677 
-685 RNDVCIEVCKN
+685 
-696 LCTAL
+696 
-701 SPRQCEQNGT
+701 
-711 RWTNSGRNNLAFKH
+711 
-725 QKTGALGIQGRTN
+725 
-738 DTFRVHSQIQ
+738 
-748 QQEGRGYA
+748 
-756 STTGSEA
+756 
-763 TRFTKLGNPIIGTI
+763 
-777 PVYDIINCGVRHR
+777 
-790 FCCNGVIVS
+790 
-799 NCRVL
+799 L
-804 AYAAPEQWVLDAF
+804 AYTAHEQWVLDAF

-901 AVLRAMVQGTSVSI
+901 AVLRAMVQGMNVGI

-931 NGMKLVYRSIRC
+931 NGMKLVYRDIRC

-950 DQYVYWGRNI
+950 DQYIYWGRNI

-991 MGWIKAEFRKRGW
+991 MSWIKAEFRKRGW

>member
-28 MTYEKYIRDEKF
+28 MTYEKYIREDKF

-55 WLSPHEIQDWI
+55 WLSSHEIQDWI

-94 KFNVYPGQ
+94 KYNVYPGQ

-125 RQLRA
+125 RQLRT
-130 KYGWVCVQNNDGTAW
+130 KYGWICVQNNDGSTW

-170 DGKHLDDFTDED
+170 DGKHLCDFTVEEYD
-182 YEAYAQYCIIDVDLT
+182 AYAQYCITDVDLT

-280 TKINTKGEIKY
+280 TKINTKGEVKY

-382 FYKGKADRFMK
+382 FYKGKVDRFMK
-393 LGEDGK
+393 LGSDGK

-434 NDLSQIECVSGDSIV
+434 NDLSQIEC
-449 LTDSGLKK
+449 
-457 ICDISTSDLVFDGV
+457 
-471 EYVKHDGVMF
+471 
-481 KGVKDVIEYCGVV
+481 
-494 GTPDHIVYTRDG
+494 
-506 EPISLD
+506 
-512 QAAFSKTELSTGG
+512 
-525 SEWEKVW
+525 
-532 EMAGD
+532 
-537 EQTYTV
+537 
-543 DDTDD
+543 
-548 QSLVSMPMWF
+548 
-558 GASSFSKRFEKRLI
+558 
-572 HRLSKVRQRKR
+572 
-583 ESLRRLTEKT
+583 
-593 LQSVAC
+593 
-599 QVQRLTRKGEGRQ
+599 
-612 IYKQNL
+612 
-618 RECGKS
+618 
-624 VQELRRICP
+624 RI
-633 LYVGARPERGLF
+633 
-645 WLGARPYRHER
+645 
-656 TLRKGKPSFC
+656 
-666 NARAKRTNKGL
+666 
-677 QRYGYLQW
+677 
-685 RNDVCIEVCKN
+685 
-696 LCTAL
+696 
-701 SPRQCEQNGT
+701 
-711 RWTNSGRNNLAFKH
+711 
-725 QKTGALGIQGRTN
+725 
-738 DTFRVHSQIQ
+738 
-748 QQEGRGYA
+748 
-756 STTGSEA
+756 
-763 TRFTKLGNPIIGTI
+763 
-777 PVYDIINCGVRHR
+777 
-790 FCCNGVIVS
+790 
-799 NCRVL
+799 L
-804 AYAAPEQWVLDAF
+804 AYTAHEQWVLDAF

-901 AVLRAMVQGTSVSI
+901 AVLRAMVQGMNVGI

-931 NGMKLVYRSIRC
+931 NGMKLVYRDIRC

-1023 REDIAEEVLEIMQHY
+1023 REDIAEEVLKIMQHY

>member
-1 MKDLIEI
+1 MELTEI

-14 YYCKKSKYSLAAKG
+14 YYCKKFKYSLAAKG
-28 MTYEKYIRDEKF
+28 MTYEKYIRSNQF
-40 EVIGLAVKVGNRNTE
+40 EVIGLAVKVGSRPTE
-55 WLSPHEIQDWI
+55 WLSPHEIEDWI
-66 NHVEVAYGWENVR
+66 KHIEIAYGWDNVR

-94 KFNVYPGQ
+94 KYNVYPGQ

-125 RQLRA
+125 RQMRE
-130 KYGWVCVQNNDGTAW
+130 KYGWICVQNNDGTSW
-145 VGSATGEN
+145 VGSATGKN

-170 DGKHLDDFTDED
+170 DGKHLYDFTDDE
-182 YEAYAQYCIIDVDLT
+182 YAAYAQYCITDVDLT

-231 LDTKVLEEVKANV
+231 LDTKVLEEVKDNV

-280 TKINTKGEIKY
+280 TKINTKGETKY

-301 KLLEHEDEGV
+301 KLLEHEDEVV

-382 FYKGKADRFMK
+382 FYKGKVDRFMK
-393 LGEDGK
+393 LGSDGK

-434 NDLSQIECVSGDSIV
+434 NDLSQIEC
-449 LTDSGLKK
+449 
-457 ICDISTSDLVFDGV
+457 
-471 EYVKHDGVMF
+471 
-481 KGVKDVIEYCGVV
+481 
-494 GTPDHIVYTRDG
+494 
-506 EPISLD
+506 
-512 QAAFSKTELSTGG
+512 
-525 SEWEKVW
+525 
-532 EMAGD
+532 
-537 EQTYTV
+537 
-543 DDTDD
+543 
-548 QSLVSMPMWF
+548 
-558 GASSFSKRFEKRLI
+558 
-572 HRLSKVRQRKR
+572 
-583 ESLRRLTEKT
+583 
-593 LQSVAC
+593 
-599 QVQRLTRKGEGRQ
+599 
-612 IYKQNL
+612 
-618 RECGKS
+618 
-624 VQELRRICP
+624 RI
-633 LYVGARPERGLF
+633 
-645 WLGARPYRHER
+645 
-656 TLRKGKPSFC
+656 
-666 NARAKRTNKGL
+666 
-677 QRYGYLQW
+677 
-685 RNDVCIEVCKN
+685 
-696 LCTAL
+696 
-701 SPRQCEQNGT
+701 
-711 RWTNSGRNNLAFKH
+711 
-725 QKTGALGIQGRTN
+725 
-738 DTFRVHSQIQ
+738 
-748 QQEGRGYA
+748 
-756 STTGSEA
+756 
-763 TRFTKLGNPIIGTI
+763 
-777 PVYDIINCGVRHR
+777 
-790 FCCNGVIVS
+790 
-799 NCRVL
+799 L
-804 AYAAPEQWVLDAF
+804 AYTAHEQWVLDAF

-887 ASVPN
+887 TSVPN

-901 AVLRAMVQGTSVSI
+901 AVLRAMVQGMNVGI

-931 NGMKLVYRSIRC
+931 NGMKLVYRDIRC

-1023 REDIAEEVLEIMQHY
+1023 REDIAEEVLEIMQRY

>member
-28 MTYEKYIRDEKF
+28 MTYEKYIRDNKF
-40 EVIGLAVKVGNRNTE
+40 EVIGLAVKVGNRNAE
-55 WLSPHEIQDWI
+55 WLSSHEIQDWI

-125 RQLRA
+125 RQLRT
-130 KYGWVCVQNNDGTAW
+130 KYGWICVQNNDGSTW

-170 DGKHLDDFTDED
+170 DGKHLCDFTDEAYD
-182 YEAYAQYCIIDVDLT
+182 AYAQYCITDVDLT

-280 TKINTKGEIKY
+280 TKINTKGEVKY

-382 FYKGKADRFMK
+382 FYKGKVDRFMK
-393 LGEDGK
+393 LGSDGK

-434 NDLSQIECVSGDSIV
+434 NDLSQIEC
-449 LTDSGLKK
+449 
-457 ICDISTSDLVFDGV
+457 
-471 EYVKHDGVMF
+471 
-481 KGVKDVIEYCGVV
+481 
-494 GTPDHIVYTRDG
+494 
-506 EPISLD
+506 
-512 QAAFSKTELSTGG
+512 
-525 SEWEKVW
+525 
-532 EMAGD
+532 
-537 EQTYTV
+537 
-543 DDTDD
+543 
-548 QSLVSMPMWF
+548 
-558 GASSFSKRFEKRLI
+558 
-572 HRLSKVRQRKR
+572 
-583 ESLRRLTEKT
+583 
-593 LQSVAC
+593 
-599 QVQRLTRKGEGRQ
+599 
-612 IYKQNL
+612 
-618 RECGKS
+618 
-624 VQELRRICP
+624 RI
-633 LYVGARPERGLF
+633 
-645 WLGARPYRHER
+645 
-656 TLRKGKPSFC
+656 
-666 NARAKRTNKGL
+666 
-677 QRYGYLQW
+677 
-685 RNDVCIEVCKN
+685 
-696 LCTAL
+696 
-701 SPRQCEQNGT
+701 
-711 RWTNSGRNNLAFKH
+711 
-725 QKTGALGIQGRTN
+725 
-738 DTFRVHSQIQ
+738 
-748 QQEGRGYA
+748 
-756 STTGSEA
+756 
-763 TRFTKLGNPIIGTI
+763 
-777 PVYDIINCGVRHR
+777 
-790 FCCNGVIVS
+790 
-799 NCRVL
+799 L
-804 AYAAPEQWVLDAF
+804 AYTAHEQWVLDAF

-901 AVLRAMVQGTSVSI
+901 AVLRAMVQGMNVGI

-931 NGMKLVYRSIRC
+931 NGMKLVYRDIRC

>member
-1 MKDLIEI
+1 MELTEI

-14 YYCKKSKYSLAAKG
+14 YYCKKFKYSLAAKG
-28 MTYEKYIRDEKF
+28 MTYEKYIRSNQF
-40 EVIGLAVKVGNRNTE
+40 EVIGLAVKVGSRPTE
-55 WLSPHEIQDWI
+55 WLSPHEIEDWI
-66 NHVEVAYGWENVR
+66 KHIEIAYGWDNVR

-94 KFNVYPGQ
+94 KYNVYPGQ

-125 RQLRA
+125 RQMRE
-130 KYGWVCVQNNDGTAW
+130 KYGWICVQNNDGTSW
-145 VGSATGEN
+145 VGSATGKN

-170 DGKHLDDFTDED
+170 DGKHLYDFTDDE
-182 YEAYAQYCIIDVDLT
+182 YAAYAQYCITDVDLT

-231 LDTKVLEEVKANV
+231 LDTKVLEEVKDNV

-280 TKINTKGEIKY
+280 TKINTKGETKY

-301 KLLEHEDEGV
+301 KLLEHEDEVV

-382 FYKGKADRFMK
+382 FYKGKVDRFMK
-393 LGEDGK
+393 LGSDGK

-434 NDLSQIECVSGDSIV
+434 NDLSQIEC
-449 LTDSGLKK
+449 
-457 ICDISTSDLVFDGV
+457 
-471 EYVKHDGVMF
+471 
-481 KGVKDVIEYCGVV
+481 
-494 GTPDHIVYTRDG
+494 
-506 EPISLD
+506 
-512 QAAFSKTELSTGG
+512 
-525 SEWEKVW
+525 
-532 EMAGD
+532 
-537 EQTYTV
+537 
-543 DDTDD
+543 
-548 QSLVSMPMWF
+548 
-558 GASSFSKRFEKRLI
+558 
-572 HRLSKVRQRKR
+572 
-583 ESLRRLTEKT
+583 
-593 LQSVAC
+593 
-599 QVQRLTRKGEGRQ
+599 
-612 IYKQNL
+612 
-618 RECGKS
+618 
-624 VQELRRICP
+624 RI
-633 LYVGARPERGLF
+633 
-645 WLGARPYRHER
+645 
-656 TLRKGKPSFC
+656 
-666 NARAKRTNKGL
+666 
-677 QRYGYLQW
+677 
-685 RNDVCIEVCKN
+685 
-696 LCTAL
+696 
-701 SPRQCEQNGT
+701 
-711 RWTNSGRNNLAFKH
+711 
-725 QKTGALGIQGRTN
+725 
-738 DTFRVHSQIQ
+738 
-748 QQEGRGYA
+748 
-756 STTGSEA
+756 
-763 TRFTKLGNPIIGTI
+763 
-777 PVYDIINCGVRHR
+777 
-790 FCCNGVIVS
+790 
-799 NCRVL
+799 L
-804 AYAAPEQWVLDAF
+804 AYTAHEQWVLDAF

-931 NGMKLVYRSIRC
+931 NGMKLVYRDIRC

-1038 MAKPPHWASDLPLGS
+1038 MAKPPHWAADLPLGS

>member
-125 RQLRA
+125 RQLRT
-130 KYGWVCVQNNDGTAW
+130 KYGWICVQNNDGSTW

-170 DGKHLDDFTDED
+170 DGKHLCDFTDEAYD
-182 YEAYAQYCIIDVDLT
+182 AYAQYCITDVDLT

-280 TKINTKGEIKY
+280 TKINTKGEVKY

-382 FYKGKADRFMK
+382 FYKGKVDRFMK
-393 LGEDGK
+393 LGSDGK

-434 NDLSQIECVSGDSIV
+434 NDLSQIEC
-449 LTDSGLKK
+449 
-457 ICDISTSDLVFDGV
+457 
-471 EYVKHDGVMF
+471 
-481 KGVKDVIEYCGVV
+481 
-494 GTPDHIVYTRDG
+494 
-506 EPISLD
+506 
-512 QAAFSKTELSTGG
+512 
-525 SEWEKVW
+525 
-532 EMAGD
+532 
-537 EQTYTV
+537 
-543 DDTDD
+543 
-548 QSLVSMPMWF
+548 
-558 GASSFSKRFEKRLI
+558 
-572 HRLSKVRQRKR
+572 
-583 ESLRRLTEKT
+583 
-593 LQSVAC
+593 
-599 QVQRLTRKGEGRQ
+599 
-612 IYKQNL
+612 
-618 RECGKS
+618 
-624 VQELRRICP
+624 RI
-633 LYVGARPERGLF
+633 
-645 WLGARPYRHER
+645 
-656 TLRKGKPSFC
+656 
-666 NARAKRTNKGL
+666 
-677 QRYGYLQW
+677 
-685 RNDVCIEVCKN
+685 
-696 LCTAL
+696 
-701 SPRQCEQNGT
+701 
-711 RWTNSGRNNLAFKH
+711 
-725 QKTGALGIQGRTN
+725 
-738 DTFRVHSQIQ
+738 
-748 QQEGRGYA
+748 
-756 STTGSEA
+756 
-763 TRFTKLGNPIIGTI
+763 
-777 PVYDIINCGVRHR
+777 
-790 FCCNGVIVS
+790 
-799 NCRVL
+799 L
-804 AYAAPEQWVLDAF
+804 AYAAHEQWVLDAF

-901 AVLRAMVQGTSVSI
+901 AVLRAMVQGMNVGI

-931 NGMKLVYRSIRC
+931 NGMKLVYRDIRC

-950 DQYVYWGRNI
+950 DQYIYWGRNI

-1023 REDIAEEVLEIMQHY
+1023 REDIAEEALEIMQHY
-1038 MAKPPHWASDLPLGS
+1038 MAKPPHWAADLPLGS

-1058 KRYGCAK
+1058 QRYGCAK

>member
-55 WLSPHEIQDWI
+55 WLSSHEIQDWI

-125 RQLRA
+125 RQLRT
-130 KYGWVCVQNNDGTAW
+130 KYGWVCVQNNDGSTW
-145 VGSATGEN
+145 VGSATGKN

-170 DGKHLDDFTDED
+170 EGKHLCDFTDEE
-182 YEAYAQYCIIDVDLT
+182 YNAYAQYCITDVDLT

-280 TKINTKGEIKY
+280 IKINTKGEVKY

-382 FYKGKADRFMK
+382 FYKGKVDRFMK
-393 LGEDGK
+393 LGSDGK

-434 NDLSQIECVSGDSIV
+434 NDLSQIEC
-449 LTDSGLKK
+449 
-457 ICDISTSDLVFDGV
+457 
-471 EYVKHDGVMF
+471 
-481 KGVKDVIEYCGVV
+481 
-494 GTPDHIVYTRDG
+494 
-506 EPISLD
+506 
-512 QAAFSKTELSTGG
+512 
-525 SEWEKVW
+525 
-532 EMAGD
+532 
-537 EQTYTV
+537 
-543 DDTDD
+543 
-548 QSLVSMPMWF
+548 
-558 GASSFSKRFEKRLI
+558 
-572 HRLSKVRQRKR
+572 
-583 ESLRRLTEKT
+583 
-593 LQSVAC
+593 
-599 QVQRLTRKGEGRQ
+599 
-612 IYKQNL
+612 
-618 RECGKS
+618 
-624 VQELRRICP
+624 RI
-633 LYVGARPERGLF
+633 
-645 WLGARPYRHER
+645 
-656 TLRKGKPSFC
+656 
-666 NARAKRTNKGL
+666 
-677 QRYGYLQW
+677 
-685 RNDVCIEVCKN
+685 
-696 LCTAL
+696 
-701 SPRQCEQNGT
+701 
-711 RWTNSGRNNLAFKH
+711 
-725 QKTGALGIQGRTN
+725 
-738 DTFRVHSQIQ
+738 
-748 QQEGRGYA
+748 
-756 STTGSEA
+756 
-763 TRFTKLGNPIIGTI
+763 
-777 PVYDIINCGVRHR
+777 
-790 FCCNGVIVS
+790 
-799 NCRVL
+799 L
-804 AYAAPEQWVLDAF
+804 AYTAHEQWVLDAF

-931 NGMKLVYRSIRC
+931 NGMKLVYRDIRC

-950 DQYVYWGRNI
+950 DQYIYWGRNI

>member
-1 MKDLIEI
+1 MKDLVEI

-14 YYCKKSKYSLAAKG
+14 YYNKKEKYSLAAKG
-28 MTYEKYIRDEKF
+28 MTYEKYIRNPKF
-40 EVIGLAVKVGNRNTE
+40 EIIGLAVKVGNRNTE
-55 WLSPHEIQDWI
+55 WFCPHEIQDFVD
-66 NHVEVAYGWENVR
+66 HVEVAYGWDNVR
-79 LIAQNAVFD
+79 MIAQNAVFD

-94 KFNVYPGQ
+94 KYNVYPSQ

-112 VQQWDGNSLDVIT
+112 IQQWDGNSLDVIT
-125 RQLRA
+125 RKLRE
-130 KYGWVCVQNNDGTAW
+130 KYGWICVQNDDGSTW
-145 VGSATGEN
+145 VGQAVGEN
-153 EQLKQFAVDKGT
+153 EQLKPFAVDKGT

-170 DGKHLDDFTDED
+170 DGKRLQDFTDEEH
-182 YEAYAQYCIIDVDLT
+182 EAYAQYCITDVDLT
-197 WSAYRFFLDYYGF
+197 WSAYRFFMDHYGF
-210 PEQEID
+210 PEQEIE

-231 LDTKVLEEVKANV
+231 LDKKVLEEVKANV
-244 NQLREES
+244 NKLREES

-280 TKINTKGEIKY
+280 TKINTKGEVKY

-367 RNKVVGKDTPYGRLV
+367 RNKTVGKDTPYGRLV

-393 LGEDGK
+393 LGVDGK
-399 VLLARAGWVENDED
+399 VLLAKAGWVENDED

-427 KGKTLVV
+427 KGKMLVV
-434 NDLSQIECVSGDSIV
+434 NDLSQIECVSGDSVV
-449 LTDSGLKK
+449 LTDSGMKK
-457 ICDISTSDLVFDGV
+457 ICDISTSDLVFDGS
-471 EYVKHDGVMF
+471 EYVKHDGVMY

-506 EPISLD
+506 KPISLD
-512 QAAFSKTELSTGG
+512 QAAFSKAELSTGG
-525 SEWEKVW
+525 SEWKKFW
-532 EMAGD
+532 EMASA
-537 EQTYTV
+537 EQTNPPY
-543 DDTDD
+543 D
-548 QSLVSMPMWF
+548 
-558 GASSFSKRFEKRLI
+558 AS
-572 HRLSKVRQRKR
+572 
-583 ESLRRLTEKT
+583 
-593 LQSVAC
+593 
-599 QVQRLTRKGEGRQ
+599 
-612 IYKQNL
+612 
-618 RECGKS
+618 
-624 VQELRRICP
+624 
-633 LYVGARPERGLF
+633 
-645 WLGARPYRHER
+645 
-656 TLRKGKPSFC
+656 
-666 NARAKRTNKGL
+666 
-677 QRYGYLQW
+677 
-685 RNDVCIEVCKN
+685 
-696 LCTAL
+696 
-701 SPRQCEQNGT
+701 
-711 RWTNSGRNNLAFKH
+711 
-725 QKTGALGIQGRTN
+725 
-738 DTFRVHSQIQ
+738 RVHSQVQ
-748 QQEGRGYA
+748 QRESRSNA
-756 STTGSEA
+756 LTPSNKS

-777 PVYDIINCGVRHR
+777 PVYDIINCGPRHR

-804 AYAAPEQWVLDAF
+804 AYTAHEQWVLDAF

-826 QASKSFGVPYE
+826 QASKSFGVPYD
-837 EITKSMRFVG
+837 EITKSMRFIG

-873 FSSEELQGWVKSYR
+873 FSSEELQSWVKSYR

-892 IVAFWRKYK
+892 IVEFWKKYK
-901 AVLRAMVQGTSVSI
+901 AVLKAMVQGVSVDV

-931 NGMKLVYRSIRC
+931 NGMKLVYREMRV
-943 EKNENGF
+943 EKNERGF
-950 DQYVYWGRNI
+950 DQYVYWGKNI

-967 ENTFEGR
+967 EDTFEGR
-974 MVENAVQ
+974 MVENAIQ

-991 MGWIKAEFRKRGW
+991 IGWIKSEFRKRGW
-1004 SRDDAHLAMQVHD
+1004 SRDDAHPAMQVHD

-1023 REDIAEEVLEIMQHY
+1023 REDIAEEVLEIMQYY
-1038 MAKPPHWASDLPLGS
+1038 MAKPPHWAPDLPLGS

>member
-1 MKDLIEI
+1 MELTEI

-14 YYCKKSKYSLAAKG
+14 YYCKKYKYSLAAKG
-28 MTYEKYIRDEKF
+28 MTYEKYIRSNQF
-40 EVIGLAVKVGNRNTE
+40 EIIGLAVKVGSRPTE
-55 WLSPHEIQDWI
+55 WLHPHEIQDWI
-66 NHVEVAYGWENVR
+66 NHVEVAYGWDNVR

-94 KFNVYPGQ
+94 KYNVYPGQ

-130 KYGWVCVQNNDGTAW
+130 KYGWICVQNNDGSTW
-145 VGSATGEN
+145 VGSATGKN

-170 DGKHLDDFTDED
+170 DGKHLCDFTDEE
-182 YEAYAQYCIIDVDLT
+182 YEAYAQYCITDVDLT

-231 LDTKVLEEVKANV
+231 LDKKVLEEVKANV

-280 TKINTKGEIKY
+280 TKINTKGEVKY

-382 FYKGKADRFMK
+382 FYKGKVDRFMK
-393 LGEDGK
+393 LGSDGK

-434 NDLSQIECVSGDSIV
+434 NDLSQIEC
-449 LTDSGLKK
+449 
-457 ICDISTSDLVFDGV
+457 
-471 EYVKHDGVMF
+471 
-481 KGVKDVIEYCGVV
+481 
-494 GTPDHIVYTRDG
+494 
-506 EPISLD
+506 
-512 QAAFSKTELSTGG
+512 
-525 SEWEKVW
+525 
-532 EMAGD
+532 
-537 EQTYTV
+537 
-543 DDTDD
+543 
-548 QSLVSMPMWF
+548 
-558 GASSFSKRFEKRLI
+558 
-572 HRLSKVRQRKR
+572 
-583 ESLRRLTEKT
+583 
-593 LQSVAC
+593 
-599 QVQRLTRKGEGRQ
+599 
-612 IYKQNL
+612 
-618 RECGKS
+618 
-624 VQELRRICP
+624 RI
-633 LYVGARPERGLF
+633 
-645 WLGARPYRHER
+645 
-656 TLRKGKPSFC
+656 
-666 NARAKRTNKGL
+666 
-677 QRYGYLQW
+677 
-685 RNDVCIEVCKN
+685 
-696 LCTAL
+696 
-701 SPRQCEQNGT
+701 
-711 RWTNSGRNNLAFKH
+711 
-725 QKTGALGIQGRTN
+725 
-738 DTFRVHSQIQ
+738 
-748 QQEGRGYA
+748 
-756 STTGSEA
+756 
-763 TRFTKLGNPIIGTI
+763 
-777 PVYDIINCGVRHR
+777 
-790 FCCNGVIVS
+790 
-799 NCRVL
+799 L
-804 AYAAPEQWVLDAF
+804 AYTAHEQWVLDAF
-817 VAKKDIYKA
+817 VAKKDIYKT

-901 AVLRAMVQGTSVSI
+901 AVLRAMVQGMNVGI

-931 NGMKLVYRSIRC
+931 NGMKLVYRDIRY

-950 DQYVYWGRNI
+950 DQYIYWGRNI

>member
-8 TLDFET
+8 TIDFET
-14 YYCKKSKYSLAAKG
+14 YYYKKSKYSLAAKG
-28 MTYEKYIRDEKF
+28 MTYEKYIRDDKF

-55 WLSPHEIQDWI
+55 WLSPREIQDWI
-66 NHVEVAYGWENVR
+66 NHIEVAYGWENVR

-94 KFNVYPGQ
+94 KFDVYPGQ

-125 RQLRA
+125 RQLRT
-130 KYGWVCVQNNDGTAW
+130 KYGWICVQNNDGSTW
-145 VGSATGEN
+145 VGSAIGEN
-153 EQLKQFAVDKGT
+153 EQLKQFAIDKGT

-170 DGKHLDDFTDED
+170 DGKHLCDFTDEEYD
-182 YEAYAQYCIIDVDLT
+182 AYAQYCITDVDLT

-280 TKINTKGEIKY
+280 TKINTKGEVKY

-311 RELAQARFDNK
+311 REIAQARFDNK

-382 FYKGKADRFMK
+382 FYKGKVDRFMK
-393 LGEDGK
+393 LGSDGK

-434 NDLSQIECVSGDSIV
+434 NDLSQIEC
-449 LTDSGLKK
+449 
-457 ICDISTSDLVFDGV
+457 
-471 EYVKHDGVMF
+471 
-481 KGVKDVIEYCGVV
+481 
-494 GTPDHIVYTRDG
+494 
-506 EPISLD
+506 
-512 QAAFSKTELSTGG
+512 
-525 SEWEKVW
+525 
-532 EMAGD
+532 
-537 EQTYTV
+537 
-543 DDTDD
+543 
-548 QSLVSMPMWF
+548 
-558 GASSFSKRFEKRLI
+558 
-572 HRLSKVRQRKR
+572 
-583 ESLRRLTEKT
+583 
-593 LQSVAC
+593 
-599 QVQRLTRKGEGRQ
+599 
-612 IYKQNL
+612 
-618 RECGKS
+618 
-624 VQELRRICP
+624 RI
-633 LYVGARPERGLF
+633 
-645 WLGARPYRHER
+645 
-656 TLRKGKPSFC
+656 
-666 NARAKRTNKGL
+666 
-677 QRYGYLQW
+677 
-685 RNDVCIEVCKN
+685 
-696 LCTAL
+696 
-701 SPRQCEQNGT
+701 
-711 RWTNSGRNNLAFKH
+711 
-725 QKTGALGIQGRTN
+725 
-738 DTFRVHSQIQ
+738 
-748 QQEGRGYA
+748 
-756 STTGSEA
+756 
-763 TRFTKLGNPIIGTI
+763 
-777 PVYDIINCGVRHR
+777 
-790 FCCNGVIVS
+790 
-799 NCRVL
+799 L
-804 AYAAPEQWVLDAF
+804 AYTAHEQWVLDAF

-901 AVLRAMVQGTSVSI
+901 AVLRAMVQGMNVGI

-931 NGMKLVYRSIRC
+931 NGMKLVYRNIRC

-1023 REDIAEEVLEIMQHY
+1023 REDIAEEALEIMQHY
-1038 MAKPPHWASDLPLGS
+1038 MAKPPHWAADLPLGS

>member
-14 YYCKKSKYSLAAKG
+14 YYDKKKKYSLASKG
-28 MTYEKYIRDEKF
+28 MTYEKYIRDPKF
-40 EVIGLAVKVGNRNTE
+40 EIIGLAVKVGSRNTE
-55 WLSPHEIQDWI
+55 WLCLHEIQDFVDHI
-66 NHVEVAYGWENVR
+66 EVAYGWDNVR

-94 KFNVYPGQ
+94 KFNTYPGQ

-125 RQLRA
+125 RKLRE
-130 KYGWVCVQNNDGTAW
+130 KYGWICVQNEDGSTW
-145 VGSATGEN
+145 VGQAIGEN
-153 EQLKQFAVDKGT
+153 EQLKPFAVDKGT

-170 DGKHLDDFTDED
+170 DGKRLQDFSDEE
-182 YEAYAQYCIIDVDLT
+182 YEAYAQYCITDVDLT
-197 WSAYRFFLDYYGF
+197 WSAYRFFMDHYGF

-231 LDTKVLEEVKANV
+231 LDKKVLEEVKANV

-275 GVEPP
+275 GVELP
-280 TKINTKGEIKY
+280 TKINTKGERKY

-367 RNKVVGKDTPYGRLV
+367 RNKTVGKDTPYGRLV

-399 VLLARAGWVENDED
+399 VLLAKSGWVENDED

-449 LTDSGLKK
+449 LTDSGLKN
-457 ICDISTSDLVFDGV
+457 ICDISTSDLVFDGI
-471 EYVKHDGVMF
+471 EYVKHDGVIF
-481 KGVKDVIEYCGVV
+481 KGVKNVIEYCGVV

-506 EPISLD
+506 KPISLD
-512 QAAFSKTELSTGG
+512 QAAFSKAELSTGG
-525 SEWEKVW
+525 SEWKKFW
-532 EMAGD
+532 EMASA
-537 EQTYTV
+537 EQTNPTY
-543 DDTDD
+543 DEDNK
-548 QSLVSMPMWF
+548 SLVSMPVRF
-558 GASSFSKRFEKRLI
+558 GASSRSWRSKKRGFYRVSEMRKCKWESVCRFTK
-572 HRLSKVRQRKR
+572 
-583 ESLRRLTEKT
+583 KT
-593 LQSVAC
+593 MQSAAC
-599 QVQRLTRKGEGRQ
+599 QVQCITRSGEGRQ
-612 IYKQNL
+612 VYEQNL
-618 RECGKS
+618 CERGKS
-624 VQELRRICP
+624 LPELRRICP
-633 LYVGARPERGLF
+633 LHVVNRPERGLL
-645 WLGARPYRHER
+645 WLGARSYRYKWS
-656 TLRKGKPSFC
+656 LRKGKPSIC

-677 QRYGYLQW
+677 QRYGYLQ
-685 RNDVCIEVCKN
+685 RGINVGIEVRKN
-696 LCTAL
+696 LCTTI
-701 SPRQCEQNGT
+701 SFRQCEQNGT
-711 RWTNSGRNNLAFKH
+711 RWTNARGNNTPIKYTE
-725 QKTGALGIQGRTN
+725 TGAMDIQRRAN
-738 DTFRVHSQIQ
+738 DTIRVHSQVQ
-748 QQEGRGYA
+748 QRESRSNA
-756 STTGSEA
+756 PTPSNKS

-777 PVYDIINCGVRHR
+777 PVYDIINCGPRHR

-799 NCRVL
+799 NCRIL
-804 AYAAPEQWVLDAF
+804 AYTAHEQWVLDAF
-817 VAKKDIYKA
+817 VSKKDIYKA

-837 EITKSMRFVG
+837 EITKSMRFIG

-873 FSSEELQGWVKSYR
+873 FSSEELQSWVKSYR

-892 IVAFWRKYK
+892 IVAFWKKYK
-901 AVLRAMVQGTSVSI
+901 AVLKAMVQGVSVDV

-931 NGMKLVYRSIRC
+931 NGMKLVYRKMRVD
-943 EKNENGF
+943 KNERGF
-950 DQYVYWGRNI
+950 DQYAYWGKNV

-974 MVENAVQ
+974 MVENAIQ

-1023 REDIAEEVLEIMQHY
+1023 REDIAEEVLEIMQYY

>member
-14 YYCKKSKYSLAAKG
+14 YYDKKKKYSLASKG
-28 MTYEKYIRDEKF
+28 MTYEKYIRDPKF
-40 EVIGLAVKVGNRNTE
+40 EIIGVSAKVGSRNTE
-55 WLSPHEIQDWI
+55 WLCQHEIQDFVDHI
-66 NHVEVAYGWENVR
+66 EVAYGWDNVR

-94 KFNVYPGQ
+94 KYNVYPGQ

-112 VQQWDGNSLDVIT
+112 IQQWDGNSLDVIT
-125 RQLRA
+125 RKLRE
-130 KYGWVCVQNNDGTAW
+130 KYGWICVQNDDGSTW
-145 VGSATGEN
+145 VGQAVGEN
-153 EQLKQFAVDKGT
+153 EQLKPFAVDKGT

-170 DGKHLDDFTDED
+170 DGKRLQDFTEEE
-182 YEAYAQYCIIDVDLT
+182 YEAYAQYCITDVDLT
-197 WSAYRFFLDYYGF
+197 WSAYRFFMDHYGF

-231 LDTKVLEEVKANV
+231 LDKKVLEEVKANV

-280 TKINTKGEIKY
+280 TKINTKGEVKY

-367 RNKVVGKDTPYGRLV
+367 RNKTVGKDTPYGRLV

-393 LGEDGK
+393 LGVDGK

-434 NDLSQIECVSGDSIV
+434 NDLSQIECVSGDSVV
-449 LTDSGLKK
+449 LTDTGLKN
-457 ICDISTSDLVFDGV
+457 ICDISTSDLVFDGT

-481 KGVKDVIEYCGVV
+481 KGVKDVIEYRGVV
-494 GTPDHIVYTRDG
+494 GTPDHIVYTIDG
-506 EPISLD
+506 KPISLD
-512 QAAFSKTELSTGG
+512 QAAFSKAELSTGG
-525 SEWEKVW
+525 SEWKKLW
-532 EMAGD
+532 EMASA
-537 EQTYTV
+537 EQTNPTY
-543 DDTDD
+543 DT
-548 QSLVSMPMWF
+548 S
-558 GASSFSKRFEKRLI
+558 
-572 HRLSKVRQRKR
+572 
-583 ESLRRLTEKT
+583 
-593 LQSVAC
+593 
-599 QVQRLTRKGEGRQ
+599 
-612 IYKQNL
+612 
-618 RECGKS
+618 
-624 VQELRRICP
+624 
-633 LYVGARPERGLF
+633 
-645 WLGARPYRHER
+645 
-656 TLRKGKPSFC
+656 
-666 NARAKRTNKGL
+666 
-677 QRYGYLQW
+677 
-685 RNDVCIEVCKN
+685 
-696 LCTAL
+696 
-701 SPRQCEQNGT
+701 
-711 RWTNSGRNNLAFKH
+711 
-725 QKTGALGIQGRTN
+725 
-738 DTFRVHSQIQ
+738 RVHSQIQ
-748 QQEGRGYA
+748 QRESRVDA
-756 STTGSEA
+756 PISSNKS

-777 PVYDIINCGVRHR
+777 PVYDIINCGPRHR

-799 NCRVL
+799 NCRIL
-804 AYAAPEQWVLDAF
+804 AYTAHEQWVLDAF
-817 VAKKDIYKA
+817 VSKKDIYKA

-837 EITKSMRFVG
+837 EITKSMRFIG

-873 FSSEELQGWVKSYR
+873 FSSEELQSWVKSYR

-892 IVAFWRKYK
+892 IVAFWKKYK
-901 AVLRAMVQGTSVSI
+901 AVLKAMVQGVSVDV

-931 NGMKLVYRSIRC
+931 NGMKLVYRKMRVD
-943 EKNENGF
+943 KNERGF
-950 DQYVYWGRNI
+950 DQYAYWGKNV

-974 MVENAVQ
+974 MVENAIQ

-991 MGWIKAEFRKRGW
+991 MSWIKAEFRKRGW

-1023 REDIAEEVLEIMQHY
+1023 REDIAEEVLEIMQYY

-1058 KRYGCAK
+1058 QRYGCAK

>member
-28 MTYEKYIRDEKF
+28 MTYEKYIRDNKF

-55 WLSPHEIQDWI
+55 WLRPHEIQDWI

-94 KFNVYPGQ
+94 KYNVYPGQ

-125 RQLRA
+125 RQLRT
-130 KYGWVCVQNNDGTAW
+130 KYGWICVQNNDGSTW

-170 DGKHLDDFTDED
+170 DGKHLCDFTDEAYD
-182 YEAYAQYCIIDVDLT
+182 AYAQYCITDVDLT

-280 TKINTKGEIKY
+280 TKINTKGEVKY

-382 FYKGKADRFMK
+382 FYKGKVDRFMK
-393 LGEDGK
+393 LGSDGK

-434 NDLSQIECVSGDSIV
+434 NDLSQIEC
-449 LTDSGLKK
+449 
-457 ICDISTSDLVFDGV
+457 
-471 EYVKHDGVMF
+471 
-481 KGVKDVIEYCGVV
+481 
-494 GTPDHIVYTRDG
+494 
-506 EPISLD
+506 
-512 QAAFSKTELSTGG
+512 
-525 SEWEKVW
+525 
-532 EMAGD
+532 
-537 EQTYTV
+537 
-543 DDTDD
+543 
-548 QSLVSMPMWF
+548 
-558 GASSFSKRFEKRLI
+558 
-572 HRLSKVRQRKR
+572 
-583 ESLRRLTEKT
+583 
-593 LQSVAC
+593 
-599 QVQRLTRKGEGRQ
+599 
-612 IYKQNL
+612 
-618 RECGKS
+618 
-624 VQELRRICP
+624 RI
-633 LYVGARPERGLF
+633 
-645 WLGARPYRHER
+645 
-656 TLRKGKPSFC
+656 
-666 NARAKRTNKGL
+666 
-677 QRYGYLQW
+677 
-685 RNDVCIEVCKN
+685 
-696 LCTAL
+696 
-701 SPRQCEQNGT
+701 
-711 RWTNSGRNNLAFKH
+711 
-725 QKTGALGIQGRTN
+725 
-738 DTFRVHSQIQ
+738 
-748 QQEGRGYA
+748 
-756 STTGSEA
+756 
-763 TRFTKLGNPIIGTI
+763 
-777 PVYDIINCGVRHR
+777 
-790 FCCNGVIVS
+790 
-799 NCRVL
+799 L
-804 AYAAPEQWVLDAF
+804 AYTAHEQWVLDAF

-901 AVLRAMVQGTSVSI
+901 AVLRAMVQGMNVGI

-931 NGMKLVYRSIRC
+931 NGMKLVYRDIRC

-991 MGWIKAEFRKRGW
+991 MSWIKAEFRKRGW

>member
-28 MTYEKYIRDEKF
+28 MTYEKYIRDNKF

-55 WLSPHEIQDWI
+55 WLSSHEIQDWI

-125 RQLRA
+125 RQLRT
-130 KYGWVCVQNNDGTAW
+130 KYGWICVQNNDGSTW

-170 DGKHLDDFTDED
+170 DGKHLCDFTDEAYD
-182 YEAYAQYCIIDVDLT
+182 AYAQYCITDVDLT

-280 TKINTKGEIKY
+280 TKINTKGEVKY

-382 FYKGKADRFMK
+382 FYKGKVDRFMK
-393 LGEDGK
+393 LGSDGK

-434 NDLSQIECVSGDSIV
+434 NDLSQIEC
-449 LTDSGLKK
+449 
-457 ICDISTSDLVFDGV
+457 
-471 EYVKHDGVMF
+471 
-481 KGVKDVIEYCGVV
+481 
-494 GTPDHIVYTRDG
+494 
-506 EPISLD
+506 
-512 QAAFSKTELSTGG
+512 
-525 SEWEKVW
+525 
-532 EMAGD
+532 
-537 EQTYTV
+537 
-543 DDTDD
+543 
-548 QSLVSMPMWF
+548 
-558 GASSFSKRFEKRLI
+558 
-572 HRLSKVRQRKR
+572 
-583 ESLRRLTEKT
+583 
-593 LQSVAC
+593 
-599 QVQRLTRKGEGRQ
+599 
-612 IYKQNL
+612 
-618 RECGKS
+618 
-624 VQELRRICP
+624 RI
-633 LYVGARPERGLF
+633 
-645 WLGARPYRHER
+645 
-656 TLRKGKPSFC
+656 
-666 NARAKRTNKGL
+666 
-677 QRYGYLQW
+677 
-685 RNDVCIEVCKN
+685 
-696 LCTAL
+696 
-701 SPRQCEQNGT
+701 
-711 RWTNSGRNNLAFKH
+711 
-725 QKTGALGIQGRTN
+725 
-738 DTFRVHSQIQ
+738 
-748 QQEGRGYA
+748 
-756 STTGSEA
+756 
-763 TRFTKLGNPIIGTI
+763 
-777 PVYDIINCGVRHR
+777 
-790 FCCNGVIVS
+790 
-799 NCRVL
+799 L
-804 AYAAPEQWVLDAF
+804 AYTAHEQWVLDAF

-901 AVLRAMVQGTSVSI
+901 AVLRAMVQGMNVGI

-931 NGMKLVYRSIRC
+931 NGMKLVYRDIRC

>member
-28 MTYEKYIRDEKF
+28 MTYEKYIRDNKF
-40 EVIGLAVKVGNRNTE
+40 EIIGLAVKVGNRNTE
-55 WLSPHEIQDWI
+55 WLRPHEIQDWI

-94 KFNVYPGQ
+94 KYNVYPGQ

-125 RQLRA
+125 RQLRT
-130 KYGWVCVQNNDGTAW
+130 KYGWICVQNNAGSTW
-145 VGSATGEN
+145 VGSAIDEN

-170 DGKHLDDFTDED
+170 DGKHLCDFTDEAYD
-182 YEAYAQYCIIDVDLT
+182 AYAQYCITDVDLT

-280 TKINTKGEIKY
+280 TKINTKGEVKY

-382 FYKGKADRFMK
+382 FYKGKVDRFMK
-393 LGEDGK
+393 LGSDGK
-399 VLLARAGWVENDED
+399 VLLARAGWVGNDED

-434 NDLSQIECVSGDSIV
+434 NDLSQIEC
-449 LTDSGLKK
+449 
-457 ICDISTSDLVFDGV
+457 
-471 EYVKHDGVMF
+471 
-481 KGVKDVIEYCGVV
+481 
-494 GTPDHIVYTRDG
+494 
-506 EPISLD
+506 
-512 QAAFSKTELSTGG
+512 
-525 SEWEKVW
+525 
-532 EMAGD
+532 
-537 EQTYTV
+537 
-543 DDTDD
+543 
-548 QSLVSMPMWF
+548 
-558 GASSFSKRFEKRLI
+558 
-572 HRLSKVRQRKR
+572 
-583 ESLRRLTEKT
+583 
-593 LQSVAC
+593 
-599 QVQRLTRKGEGRQ
+599 
-612 IYKQNL
+612 
-618 RECGKS
+618 
-624 VQELRRICP
+624 RI
-633 LYVGARPERGLF
+633 
-645 WLGARPYRHER
+645 
-656 TLRKGKPSFC
+656 
-666 NARAKRTNKGL
+666 
-677 QRYGYLQW
+677 
-685 RNDVCIEVCKN
+685 
-696 LCTAL
+696 
-701 SPRQCEQNGT
+701 
-711 RWTNSGRNNLAFKH
+711 
-725 QKTGALGIQGRTN
+725 
-738 DTFRVHSQIQ
+738 
-748 QQEGRGYA
+748 
-756 STTGSEA
+756 
-763 TRFTKLGNPIIGTI
+763 
-777 PVYDIINCGVRHR
+777 
-790 FCCNGVIVS
+790 
-799 NCRVL
+799 L
-804 AYAAPEQWVLDAF
+804 AYTAHEQWVLDAF

-901 AVLRAMVQGTSVSI
+901 AVLRAMVQGMNVGI

-931 NGMKLVYRSIRC
+931 NGMKLVYRDIRC

-950 DQYVYWGRNI
+950 DQYIYWGRNI

-1023 REDIAEEVLEIMQHY
+1023 REDIAEEALEIMQHY

>member
-1 MKDLIEI
+1 MKELIEI

-28 MTYEKYIRDEKF
+28 MTYEKYIRDNKF
-40 EVIGLAVKVGNRNTE
+40 EIIGLAVKVGNRNTE
-55 WLSPHEIQDWI
+55 WLRPHEIQDWI

-94 KFNVYPGQ
+94 KYNVYPGQ

-125 RQLRA
+125 RQLRT
-130 KYGWVCVQNNDGTAW
+130 KYGWICVQNNDGSTW

-170 DGKHLDDFTDED
+170 DGKHLCDFTDEAYD
-182 YEAYAQYCIIDVDLT
+182 AYAQYCITDVDLT

-280 TKINTKGEIKY
+280 TKINTKGEVKY

-382 FYKGKADRFMK
+382 FYKGKVDRFMK
-393 LGEDGK
+393 LGSDGK

-434 NDLSQIECVSGDSIV
+434 NDLSQIEC
-449 LTDSGLKK
+449 
-457 ICDISTSDLVFDGV
+457 
-471 EYVKHDGVMF
+471 
-481 KGVKDVIEYCGVV
+481 
-494 GTPDHIVYTRDG
+494 
-506 EPISLD
+506 
-512 QAAFSKTELSTGG
+512 
-525 SEWEKVW
+525 
-532 EMAGD
+532 
-537 EQTYTV
+537 
-543 DDTDD
+543 
-548 QSLVSMPMWF
+548 
-558 GASSFSKRFEKRLI
+558 
-572 HRLSKVRQRKR
+572 
-583 ESLRRLTEKT
+583 
-593 LQSVAC
+593 
-599 QVQRLTRKGEGRQ
+599 
-612 IYKQNL
+612 
-618 RECGKS
+618 
-624 VQELRRICP
+624 RI
-633 LYVGARPERGLF
+633 
-645 WLGARPYRHER
+645 
-656 TLRKGKPSFC
+656 
-666 NARAKRTNKGL
+666 
-677 QRYGYLQW
+677 
-685 RNDVCIEVCKN
+685 
-696 LCTAL
+696 
-701 SPRQCEQNGT
+701 
-711 RWTNSGRNNLAFKH
+711 
-725 QKTGALGIQGRTN
+725 
-738 DTFRVHSQIQ
+738 
-748 QQEGRGYA
+748 
-756 STTGSEA
+756 
-763 TRFTKLGNPIIGTI
+763 
-777 PVYDIINCGVRHR
+777 
-790 FCCNGVIVS
+790 
-799 NCRVL
+799 L
-804 AYAAPEQWVLDAF
+804 AYTAHEQWVLDAF

-901 AVLRAMVQGTSVSI
+901 AVLRAMVQGMNVGI

-931 NGMKLVYRSIRC
+931 NGMKLVYRDIRC
-943 EKNENGF
+943 DKNENGF

-1038 MAKPPHWASDLPLGS
+1038 MAKPPHWAADLPLGS

>member
-14 YYCKKSKYSLAAKG
+14 YYSKKDKYSLAAKG
-28 MTYEKYIRDEKF
+28 MTYEKYIRDPRF
-40 EVIGLAVKVGNRNTE
+40 EVIGLSAKVGNRNTE
-55 WLSPHEIQDWI
+55 WFCPHEIQDFVDHI
-66 NHVEVAYGWENVR
+66 EVAYGWDNVR
-79 LIAQNAVFD
+79 MVAQNAVFD

-94 KFNVYPGQ
+94 KYNVYPGQ

-125 RQLRA
+125 RKLRE
-130 KYGWVCVQNNDGTAW
+130 KYGWICVQNDDGSAW
-145 VGSATGEN
+145 VGQAVGEN
-153 EQLKQFAVDKGT
+153 EQLKPFAVDKGT

-170 DGKHLDDFTDED
+170 DGKRLQDFTDEE
-182 YEAYAQYCIIDVDLT
+182 YEAYAQYCITDVDLT
-197 WSAYRFFLDYYGF
+197 WSAYRFFMDHYGF
-210 PEQEID
+210 PEQEIE

-231 LDTKVLEEVKANV
+231 LDKKVLEEVKANV
-244 NQLREES
+244 NKLREES

-280 TKINTKGEIKY
+280 TKINTKGEVKY

-449 LTDSGLKK
+449 LTDSGLKN
-457 ICDISTSDLVFDGV
+457 ICDISTSDLVFDGI
-471 EYVKHDGVMF
+471 EYVKHDGIMF

-506 EPISLD
+506 KPISLD
-512 QAAFSKTELSTGG
+512 QAAFSKAELSTGG
-525 SEWEKVW
+525 DEWKKFW
-532 EMAGD
+532 EMTSA
-537 EQTYTV
+537 EQTNPTF
-543 DDTDD
+543 DT
-548 QSLVSMPMWF
+548 S
-558 GASSFSKRFEKRLI
+558 
-572 HRLSKVRQRKR
+572 
-583 ESLRRLTEKT
+583 
-593 LQSVAC
+593 
-599 QVQRLTRKGEGRQ
+599 
-612 IYKQNL
+612 
-618 RECGKS
+618 
-624 VQELRRICP
+624 
-633 LYVGARPERGLF
+633 
-645 WLGARPYRHER
+645 
-656 TLRKGKPSFC
+656 
-666 NARAKRTNKGL
+666 
-677 QRYGYLQW
+677 
-685 RNDVCIEVCKN
+685 
-696 LCTAL
+696 
-701 SPRQCEQNGT
+701 
-711 RWTNSGRNNLAFKH
+711 
-725 QKTGALGIQGRTN
+725 
-738 DTFRVHSQIQ
+738 RVHSQIQ
-748 QQEGRGYA
+748 QRESRVDA
-756 STTGSEA
+756 PISSNKS

-777 PVYDIINCGVRHR
+777 PVYDIINCGTRHR

-799 NCRVL
+799 NCRIL
-804 AYAAPEQWVLDAF
+804 AHTAHEQWVLDAF

-931 NGMKLVYRSIRC
+931 NGMRLVYRKMRV
-943 EKNENGF
+943 EKNERGF
-950 DQYVYWGRNI
+950 DQYAYWGKNI

-967 ENTFEGR
+967 EDTFEGR
-974 MVENAVQ
+974 MVENAIQ

-991 MGWIKAEFRKRGW
+991 MGWIKSEFRKRGW

>member
-14 YYCKKSKYSLAAKG
+14 YYCKKSKYSLAANG
-28 MTYEKYIRDEKF
+28 MTYEKYIRDDKF

-66 NHVEVAYGWENVR
+66 NHIEVAYGWENVR

-125 RQLRA
+125 RQLRT
-130 KYGWVCVQNNDGTAW
+130 KYGWICVQNNDGSTW
-145 VGSATGEN
+145 VGSATGKN

-170 DGKHLDDFTDED
+170 EGKHLCDFTDEAYD
-182 YEAYAQYCIIDVDLT
+182 AYAQYCITDVDLT

-262 RSDAKFAEALMKL
+262 RSDAKFAEALKKL

-280 TKINTKGEIKY
+280 TKINTKGEVKY

-393 LGEDGK
+393 LGSDGK

-434 NDLSQIECVSGDSIV
+434 NDLSQIEC
-449 LTDSGLKK
+449 
-457 ICDISTSDLVFDGV
+457 
-471 EYVKHDGVMF
+471 
-481 KGVKDVIEYCGVV
+481 
-494 GTPDHIVYTRDG
+494 
-506 EPISLD
+506 
-512 QAAFSKTELSTGG
+512 
-525 SEWEKVW
+525 
-532 EMAGD
+532 
-537 EQTYTV
+537 
-543 DDTDD
+543 
-548 QSLVSMPMWF
+548 
-558 GASSFSKRFEKRLI
+558 
-572 HRLSKVRQRKR
+572 
-583 ESLRRLTEKT
+583 
-593 LQSVAC
+593 
-599 QVQRLTRKGEGRQ
+599 
-612 IYKQNL
+612 
-618 RECGKS
+618 
-624 VQELRRICP
+624 RI
-633 LYVGARPERGLF
+633 
-645 WLGARPYRHER
+645 
-656 TLRKGKPSFC
+656 
-666 NARAKRTNKGL
+666 
-677 QRYGYLQW
+677 
-685 RNDVCIEVCKN
+685 
-696 LCTAL
+696 
-701 SPRQCEQNGT
+701 
-711 RWTNSGRNNLAFKH
+711 
-725 QKTGALGIQGRTN
+725 
-738 DTFRVHSQIQ
+738 
-748 QQEGRGYA
+748 
-756 STTGSEA
+756 
-763 TRFTKLGNPIIGTI
+763 
-777 PVYDIINCGVRHR
+777 
-790 FCCNGVIVS
+790 
-799 NCRVL
+799 L
-804 AYAAPEQWVLDAF
+804 AYTAHEQWVLDAF

-901 AVLRAMVQGTSVSI
+901 AVLRAMVQGMNVGI

-931 NGMKLVYRSIRC
+931 NGMKLVYRDIRC

>member
-28 MTYEKYIRDEKF
+28 MTYEKYIRDNKF

-55 WLSPHEIQDWI
+55 WLNHHEIQDWI

-94 KFNVYPGQ
+94 KYNVYPGQ

-130 KYGWVCVQNNDGTAW
+130 KYGWICVQNNDGSTW

-170 DGKHLDDFTDED
+170 DGKHLCDFTDEEYD
-182 YEAYAQYCIIDVDLT
+182 AYAKYCITDVDLT
-197 WSAYRFFLDYYGF
+197 WSAYRFFLDCYGF

-280 TKINTKGEIKY
+280 TKINTKGEVKY

-382 FYKGKADRFMK
+382 FYKGKVDRFMK
-393 LGEDGK
+393 LGSDGK

-434 NDLSQIECVSGDSIV
+434 NDLSQIEC
-449 LTDSGLKK
+449 
-457 ICDISTSDLVFDGV
+457 
-471 EYVKHDGVMF
+471 
-481 KGVKDVIEYCGVV
+481 
-494 GTPDHIVYTRDG
+494 
-506 EPISLD
+506 
-512 QAAFSKTELSTGG
+512 
-525 SEWEKVW
+525 
-532 EMAGD
+532 
-537 EQTYTV
+537 
-543 DDTDD
+543 
-548 QSLVSMPMWF
+548 
-558 GASSFSKRFEKRLI
+558 
-572 HRLSKVRQRKR
+572 
-583 ESLRRLTEKT
+583 
-593 LQSVAC
+593 
-599 QVQRLTRKGEGRQ
+599 
-612 IYKQNL
+612 
-618 RECGKS
+618 
-624 VQELRRICP
+624 RI
-633 LYVGARPERGLF
+633 
-645 WLGARPYRHER
+645 
-656 TLRKGKPSFC
+656 
-666 NARAKRTNKGL
+666 
-677 QRYGYLQW
+677 
-685 RNDVCIEVCKN
+685 
-696 LCTAL
+696 
-701 SPRQCEQNGT
+701 
-711 RWTNSGRNNLAFKH
+711 
-725 QKTGALGIQGRTN
+725 
-738 DTFRVHSQIQ
+738 
-748 QQEGRGYA
+748 
-756 STTGSEA
+756 
-763 TRFTKLGNPIIGTI
+763 
-777 PVYDIINCGVRHR
+777 
-790 FCCNGVIVS
+790 
-799 NCRVL
+799 L
-804 AYAAPEQWVLDAF
+804 AYTAHEQWVLDAF

-901 AVLRAMVQGTSVSI
+901 AVLRAMVQGINVGI

-931 NGMKLVYRSIRC
+931 NGMKLVYRDIRC

-950 DQYVYWGRNI
+950 DQYIYWGRNI

-991 MGWIKAEFRKRGW
+991 MSWIKAEFRKRGW

-1038 MAKPPHWASDLPLGS
+1038 MAKPPHWASVLPLGS

>member
-28 MTYEKYIRDEKF
+28 MTYEKYIRDNKF

-55 WLSPHEIQDWI
+55 WLRPHEIQDWI

-94 KFNVYPGQ
+94 KYNVYPGQ

-125 RQLRA
+125 RQLRT
-130 KYGWVCVQNNDGTAW
+130 KYGWICVQNNDGSTW
-145 VGSATGEN
+145 VGSAIDEN

-170 DGKHLDDFTDED
+170 DGKHLCDFTDEEYD
-182 YEAYAQYCIIDVDLT
+182 AYAQYCITDVDLT
-197 WSAYRFFLDYYGF
+197 WSAYRFFLYYYGF

-280 TKINTKGEIKY
+280 TKINTKGEVKY

-382 FYKGKADRFMK
+382 FYKGKVDRFMK
-393 LGEDGK
+393 LGSDGK

-434 NDLSQIECVSGDSIV
+434 NDLSQIEC
-449 LTDSGLKK
+449 
-457 ICDISTSDLVFDGV
+457 
-471 EYVKHDGVMF
+471 
-481 KGVKDVIEYCGVV
+481 
-494 GTPDHIVYTRDG
+494 
-506 EPISLD
+506 
-512 QAAFSKTELSTGG
+512 
-525 SEWEKVW
+525 
-532 EMAGD
+532 
-537 EQTYTV
+537 
-543 DDTDD
+543 
-548 QSLVSMPMWF
+548 
-558 GASSFSKRFEKRLI
+558 
-572 HRLSKVRQRKR
+572 
-583 ESLRRLTEKT
+583 
-593 LQSVAC
+593 
-599 QVQRLTRKGEGRQ
+599 
-612 IYKQNL
+612 
-618 RECGKS
+618 
-624 VQELRRICP
+624 RI
-633 LYVGARPERGLF
+633 
-645 WLGARPYRHER
+645 
-656 TLRKGKPSFC
+656 
-666 NARAKRTNKGL
+666 
-677 QRYGYLQW
+677 
-685 RNDVCIEVCKN
+685 
-696 LCTAL
+696 
-701 SPRQCEQNGT
+701 
-711 RWTNSGRNNLAFKH
+711 
-725 QKTGALGIQGRTN
+725 
-738 DTFRVHSQIQ
+738 
-748 QQEGRGYA
+748 
-756 STTGSEA
+756 
-763 TRFTKLGNPIIGTI
+763 
-777 PVYDIINCGVRHR
+777 
-790 FCCNGVIVS
+790 
-799 NCRVL
+799 L
-804 AYAAPEQWVLDAF
+804 AYTAHEQWVLDAF

-901 AVLRAMVQGTSVSI
+901 AVLRAMVQGMNVGI

-931 NGMKLVYRSIRC
+931 NGMKLVYRNIRC

-950 DQYVYWGRNI
+950 DQYIYWGRNI

>member
-1 MKDLIEI
+1 MKDLVEI

-14 YYCKKSKYSLAAKG
+14 YYSKKDKYSLAAKG
-28 MTYEKYIRDEKF
+28 MTYEKYIRDPKF
-40 EVIGLAVKVGNRNTE
+40 EIIGVSAKVGSRNTE
-55 WLSPHEIQDWI
+55 WLCPHEIQDFVDHI
-66 NHVEVAYGWENVR
+66 EVAYGWDNVR

-94 KFNVYPGQ
+94 KYNVYPGQ

-112 VQQWDGNSLDVIT
+112 IQQWDGNSLDVIT
-125 RQLRA
+125 RKLRE
-130 KYGWVCVQNNDGTAW
+130 KYGWICVQNDDGSTW
-145 VGSATGEN
+145 VGQAVGEN
-153 EQLKQFAVDKGT
+153 EQLKPFAVDKGT

-170 DGKHLDDFTDED
+170 DGKRLQDFTDEE
-182 YEAYAQYCIIDVDLT
+182 YEAYAQYCITDVDLT
-197 WSAYRFFLDYYGF
+197 WSAYRFFMDHYGF

-231 LDTKVLEEVKANV
+231 LDKNVLEEVKANV

-280 TKINTKGEIKY
+280 TKINTKGERKY

-367 RNKVVGKDTPYGRLV
+367 RNKTVGKDTPYGRLV

-393 LGEDGK
+393 LGSDGK
-399 VLLARAGWVENDED
+399 VLLAKSGWVENDED

-427 KGKTLVV
+427 KGKMLVV
-434 NDLSQIECVSGDSIV
+434 NDLSQIECVSGDSVV
-449 LTDSGLKK
+449 LTDTGLKN
-457 ICDISTSDLVFDGV
+457 ICDISTSDLVFDGT

-481 KGVKDVIEYCGVV
+481 KGVKDVIEYRGVV
-494 GTPDHIVYTRDG
+494 GTPDHIVYTIDG
-506 EPISLD
+506 KPISLD
-512 QAAFSKTELSTGG
+512 QAAFSKAELSTGG
-525 SEWEKVW
+525 SEWKKLW
-532 EMAGD
+532 EMASA
-537 EQTYTV
+537 EQTNPTY
-543 DDTDD
+543 DT
-548 QSLVSMPMWF
+548 S
-558 GASSFSKRFEKRLI
+558 
-572 HRLSKVRQRKR
+572 
-583 ESLRRLTEKT
+583 
-593 LQSVAC
+593 
-599 QVQRLTRKGEGRQ
+599 
-612 IYKQNL
+612 
-618 RECGKS
+618 
-624 VQELRRICP
+624 
-633 LYVGARPERGLF
+633 
-645 WLGARPYRHER
+645 
-656 TLRKGKPSFC
+656 
-666 NARAKRTNKGL
+666 
-677 QRYGYLQW
+677 
-685 RNDVCIEVCKN
+685 
-696 LCTAL
+696 
-701 SPRQCEQNGT
+701 
-711 RWTNSGRNNLAFKH
+711 
-725 QKTGALGIQGRTN
+725 
-738 DTFRVHSQIQ
+738 RVHSQVQ
-748 QQEGRGYA
+748 QWESWA
-756 STTGSEA
+756 DAPTPSNKS

-777 PVYDIINCGVRHR
+777 PVYDIINCGARHR

-804 AYAAPEQWVLDAF
+804 AYTAHEQWVLDAF
-817 VAKKDIYKA
+817 VSKKDIYKA

-837 EITKSMRFVG
+837 EITKSMRFIG

-873 FSSEELQGWVKSYR
+873 FSSEELQSWVKSYR

-892 IVAFWRKYK
+892 IVAFWKKYK
-901 AVLRAMVQGTSVSI
+901 AVLKAMVQGVSVDV

-931 NGMKLVYRSIRC
+931 NGMKLVYRKMRV
-943 EKNENGF
+943 EKNERGF
-950 DQYVYWGRNI
+950 DQYAYWGKNI

-974 MVENAVQ
+974 MVENAIQ

-991 MGWIKAEFRKRGW
+991 MGWIKSEFRKRGW

-1023 REDIAEEVLEIMQHY
+1023 REDIAEEVLEIMQYY

>member
-28 MTYEKYIRDEKF
+28 MTYEKYIRDNKF

-66 NHVEVAYGWENVR
+66 NHIEVAYGWENVR

-125 RQLRA
+125 RQLRT
-130 KYGWVCVQNNDGTAW
+130 KYGWICVQNNDGSTW

-170 DGKHLDDFTDED
+170 DGKHLCDFTDEAYD
-182 YEAYAQYCIIDVDLT
+182 AYAQYCITDVDLT

-280 TKINTKGEIKY
+280 TKINTKGEVKY

-382 FYKGKADRFMK
+382 FYKGKVDRFMK
-393 LGEDGK
+393 LGSDGK

-434 NDLSQIECVSGDSIV
+434 NDLSQIEC
-449 LTDSGLKK
+449 
-457 ICDISTSDLVFDGV
+457 
-471 EYVKHDGVMF
+471 
-481 KGVKDVIEYCGVV
+481 
-494 GTPDHIVYTRDG
+494 
-506 EPISLD
+506 
-512 QAAFSKTELSTGG
+512 
-525 SEWEKVW
+525 
-532 EMAGD
+532 
-537 EQTYTV
+537 
-543 DDTDD
+543 
-548 QSLVSMPMWF
+548 
-558 GASSFSKRFEKRLI
+558 
-572 HRLSKVRQRKR
+572 
-583 ESLRRLTEKT
+583 
-593 LQSVAC
+593 
-599 QVQRLTRKGEGRQ
+599 
-612 IYKQNL
+612 
-618 RECGKS
+618 
-624 VQELRRICP
+624 RI
-633 LYVGARPERGLF
+633 
-645 WLGARPYRHER
+645 
-656 TLRKGKPSFC
+656 
-666 NARAKRTNKGL
+666 
-677 QRYGYLQW
+677 
-685 RNDVCIEVCKN
+685 
-696 LCTAL
+696 
-701 SPRQCEQNGT
+701 
-711 RWTNSGRNNLAFKH
+711 
-725 QKTGALGIQGRTN
+725 
-738 DTFRVHSQIQ
+738 
-748 QQEGRGYA
+748 
-756 STTGSEA
+756 
-763 TRFTKLGNPIIGTI
+763 
-777 PVYDIINCGVRHR
+777 
-790 FCCNGVIVS
+790 
-799 NCRVL
+799 L
-804 AYAAPEQWVLDAF
+804 AYTAHEQWVLDAF

-901 AVLRAMVQGTSVSI
+901 AVLRAMVQGMNVSI

-931 NGMKLVYRSIRC
+931 NGMKLVYREMRC
-943 EKNENGF
+943 DKNENGF

>member
-14 YYCKKSKYSLAAKG
+14 YYYKKSKYSLAAKG
-28 MTYEKYIRDEKF
+28 MTYEKYIRDNKF
-40 EVIGLAVKVGNRNTE
+40 EIIGLAVKVGNRNTE
-55 WLSPHEIQDWI
+55 WLRPHEIQDWI

-94 KFNVYPGQ
+94 KYNVYPGQ

-125 RQLRA
+125 RQLRT
-130 KYGWVCVQNNDGTAW
+130 KYGWICVQNNDGSTW
-145 VGSATGEN
+145 VGSAIDEN

-170 DGKHLDDFTDED
+170 DGKHLCDFTDEEYD
-182 YEAYAQYCIIDVDLT
+182 AYAQYCITDVDLT

-280 TKINTKGEIKY
+280 TKINTKGEVKY

-382 FYKGKADRFMK
+382 FYKGKVDRFMK
-393 LGEDGK
+393 LGSDGK

-434 NDLSQIECVSGDSIV
+434 NDLSQIEC
-449 LTDSGLKK
+449 
-457 ICDISTSDLVFDGV
+457 
-471 EYVKHDGVMF
+471 
-481 KGVKDVIEYCGVV
+481 
-494 GTPDHIVYTRDG
+494 
-506 EPISLD
+506 
-512 QAAFSKTELSTGG
+512 
-525 SEWEKVW
+525 
-532 EMAGD
+532 
-537 EQTYTV
+537 
-543 DDTDD
+543 
-548 QSLVSMPMWF
+548 
-558 GASSFSKRFEKRLI
+558 
-572 HRLSKVRQRKR
+572 
-583 ESLRRLTEKT
+583 
-593 LQSVAC
+593 
-599 QVQRLTRKGEGRQ
+599 
-612 IYKQNL
+612 
-618 RECGKS
+618 
-624 VQELRRICP
+624 RI
-633 LYVGARPERGLF
+633 
-645 WLGARPYRHER
+645 
-656 TLRKGKPSFC
+656 
-666 NARAKRTNKGL
+666 
-677 QRYGYLQW
+677 
-685 RNDVCIEVCKN
+685 
-696 LCTAL
+696 
-701 SPRQCEQNGT
+701 
-711 RWTNSGRNNLAFKH
+711 
-725 QKTGALGIQGRTN
+725 
-738 DTFRVHSQIQ
+738 
-748 QQEGRGYA
+748 
-756 STTGSEA
+756 
-763 TRFTKLGNPIIGTI
+763 
-777 PVYDIINCGVRHR
+777 
-790 FCCNGVIVS
+790 
-799 NCRVL
+799 L
-804 AYAAPEQWVLDAF
+804 AYTAHEQWVLDAF

-901 AVLRAMVQGTSVSI
+901 AVLRAMVQGMNVGI

-931 NGMKLVYRSIRC
+931 NGMKLVYRDIRC

-950 DQYVYWGRNI
+950 DQYIYWGRNI